1 MRKIIRSRIIYIQFF
16 CILMALAGSQNLWAD
31 STFSEIDLYD
41 FQKSISGVVTDKDTG
56 ETLPG
61 VSVSIKDTNT
71 GTITDLDGSFQLQVE
86 PDAVLVF
93 SYVGYIKQEVPVGNQ
108 TSFNIAME
116 TDIQSLEEVAIIGY
130 GKVKRSNLTGSVS
143 TVSSETLEK
152 TNKVDAVSSIQ
163 GQVAGVTV
171 QRTDNKPGGGGFN
184 IRVRGANT
192 INTGSGNGGYSPG
205 QNPLFVVD
213 GIFVDDISFLNPA
226 DIERM
231 DVLKDAAS
239 AAIYGSRGTNG
250 VVIIQTKKGKE
261 GKMTVRYNNYIGFK
275 EIYNLPPVFN
285 GKTYIPFLRDVV
297 VGNQF
302 ASNTDGNYS
311 QYSADAVNIENYLS
325 EEELQNIA
333 NGVST
338 DWVDLITRN
347 GFQQNHTLD
356 ISGGNENTVYA
367 AGLGYTEDKGTVYGE
382 DFKRYTLKGNIQS
395 DLTDWLTLGY
405 DNYITLATTNE
416 GSLEAFR
423 SAYRLKPIGRP
434 YDDNGDLLFLPTQKE
449 TQVSNPIFDTR
460 NWKLENKYINFI
472 GNISLSV
479 KPVEGLSITTKF
491 APNVKYTRVGEY
503 RGLYTKSAIGNQS
516 NTRAEVNNFL
526 DYSYTWDNIVDYSFE
541 IDKDNSLAATFVYSI
556 FSQENESYRIQVRNF
571 PYDNYLF
578 YNLSAGSNVNS
589 YGSGFSDQ
597 SLESY
602 TARVNYN
609 LMDRYIL
616 TLTGRYDGA
625 SILAKGN
632 KWAFFPSASFAYRVI
647 REDFMRDQK
656 VFSDLKLRLS
666 YGETGNNGA
675 GGGLGPLGSVALLG
689 SSYTNIGD
697 ASVPTLNVTNL
708 ANQDLSWERTSEINF
723 GLDFGF
729 LNNRLTGS
737 VDVYNRNIND
747 IIFFRPLPTVTGF
760 GGTFDNIGESRNR
773 GIEVALNAK
782 IIDNE
787 DFTWSTNLNFAS
799 NRNEI
804 VNLYGNS
811 DEIIFGAQGGTFIHR
826 VGEPTGSL
834 YGYKYDGI
842 WQLDEAAEAAT
853 YGQKPGQVRVVDVN
867 EDGQITEQGD
877 RVILGNPLPKW
888 TGGFTSTMNYK
899 NFDFSFFVYTSQGV
913 TISSNFHNSRAFS
926 YDGEP
931 ARLWNGYDTDY
942 WTPTNPTN
950 NWFQPGNGGPY
961 QQAIKNMDVSFV
973 KVGFMT
979 LGYSLPQETTQKL
992 GIQKLRLYTTVQ
1004 NPFTFSDYDGWD
1016 PENAGRNTYGAS
1028 FMARTYMAGIN
1039 FTF

>member
-1 MRKIIRSRIIYIQFF
+1 MVYD
-16 CILMALAGSQNLWAD
+16 AD
-31 STFSEIDLYD
+31 S
-41 FQKSISGVVTDKDTG
+41 G

-61 VSVSIKDTNT
+61 VTVNIKGSNT
-71 GTITDLDGSFQLQVE
+71 GTVTDLDGSFE
-86 PDAVLVF
+86 IKAESGSILVF
-93 SYVGYIKQEVPVGNQ
+93 SFVGYVSQEVIIKDQ
-108 TSFNIAME
+108 TSLSINME
-116 TDIQSLEEVAIIGY
+116 TDIASLEEVAIIGY

-152 TNKVDAVSSIQ
+152 TNKIDAVSSIQ

-171 QRTDNKPGGGGFN
+171 QRTDNKPGSGGFN

-192 INTGSGNGGYSPG
+192 INSGSGNGGYSPG

-261 GKMTVRYNNYIGFK
+261 GKMSIRYNNYVGFK
-275 EIYNLPPVFN
+275 EIYNLPPVFD
-285 GKTYIPFLRDVV
+285 GQSYIPFLRDVV

-302 ASNTDGNYS
+302 ASNKDGNFS
-311 QYSADAVNIENYLS
+311 QYSAAAVNIEDYLS

-356 ISGGNENTVYA
+356 LSGGNENTVYA
-367 AGLGYTEDKGTVYGE
+367 AGLGYTEDEGTTYGE

-395 DLTDWLTLGY
+395 DLTDWLTFGY

-423 SAYRLKPIGRP
+423 SAYRLKPIGRA
-434 YDDNGDLLFLPTQKE
+434 YDENGDLLFLPTQKE
-449 TQVSNPIFDTR
+449 TQVSNPIFDTK

-479 KPVEGLSITTKF
+479 KPLKGLSITTKF
-491 APNVKYTRVGEY
+491 APNVKYTRLGEY

-516 NTRAEVNNFL
+516 STRAQVDNFL
-526 DYSYTWDNIVDYSFE
+526 DYSYTWDNIIDYNKD
-541 IDKDNSLAATFVYSI
+541 IDSDNSIAATFIYSR
-556 FSQENESYRIQVRNF
+556 FLQENESYNIQIRNF
-571 PYDNYLF
+571 SSDNFLF
-578 YNLSAGSNVNS
+578 YNLGAGSNINS
-589 YGSGFSDQ
+589 YGSGFSKQ
-597 SLESY
+597 TLESY

-625 SILAKGN
+625 SVLSEDN
-632 KWAFFPSASFAYRVI
+632 KWAFFPSASLAYRVI
-647 REDFMRDQK
+647 RENFMNSQK

-666 YGETGNNGA
+666 YGQTGNNGI
-675 GGGLGPLGSVALLG
+675 GGGLNPLGTLSLLN
-689 SSYTNIGD
+689 SSYTNLGD
-697 ASVPTLNVTNL
+697 ASVPTLFVSGL
-708 ANQDLSWERTSEINF
+708 ANQDLSWERTSEVNV
-723 GLDFGF
+723 GVDFGF

-737 VDVYNRNIND
+737 VDIYNRNIRD
-747 IIFFRPLPTVTGF
+747 IIFFRPLPTATGF
-760 GGTFDNIGESRNR
+760 SGTFDNIGESRNR
-773 GIEVALNAK
+773 GIEIGLNAK
-782 IIDNE
+782 IIDN
-787 DFTWSTNLNFAS
+787 DNFKWNTNINFAS

-804 VNLYGNS
+804 VNLYNNS
-811 DEIIFGAQGGTFIHR
+811 NEIIFGAQGGTFIHR

-842 WQLDEAAEAAT
+842 WQLDQAEEAAT
-853 YGQKPGQVRVVDVN
+853 YGQKPGQVRVVDIN
-867 EDGQITEQGD
+867 GDGQITEQGD
-877 RVILGNPLPKW
+877 RTVLGNPLPKW

-899 NFDFSFFVYTSQGV
+899 DFDFSFFVYTSQGV
-913 TISSNFHNSRAFS
+913 TISSNFHNARAFS

-931 ARLWNGYDTDY
+931 ARLWNGYDTNY
-942 WTPTNPTN
+942 WTPDNPTN

-979 LGYSLPQETTQKL
+979 LGYSLPTTTTEKL
-992 GIQKLRLYTTVQ
+992 GIKRLRLYTTVQ
-1004 NPFTFSDYDGWD
+1004 NPFTFTDYDGWD
-1016 PENAGRNTYGAS
+1016 PENAGRNTYGAA
-1028 FMARTYMAGIN
+1028 FMSRTYMAGLN
-1039 FTF
+1039 FSF

>member
-1 MRKIIRSRIIYIQFF
+1 MRKLLQLRMLRPIFA
-16 CILMALAGSQNLWAD
+16 ILVLLGTEVSQANTYVKFY
-31 STFSEIDLYD
+31 SSYE
-41 FQKSISGVVTDKDTG
+41 QKSISGVVYDADSG

-61 VSVSIKDTNT
+61 VTVNIKGSNT
-71 GTITDLDGSFQLQVE
+71 GTVTDLDGSFE
-86 PDAVLVF
+86 IKAESGSILVF
-93 SYVGYIKQEVPVGNQ
+93 SFVGYASQEVIIKDQ
-108 TSFNIAME
+108 TSLSINME
-116 TDIQSLEEVAIIGY
+116 TDIASLEEVAIIGY

-152 TNKVDAVSSIQ
+152 TNKIDAVSSIQ

-171 QRTDNKPGGGGFN
+171 QRTDNKPGSGGFN

-192 INTGSGNGGYSPG
+192 INSGSGNGGYSPG

-261 GKMTVRYNNYIGFK
+261 GKMSIRYNNYVGFK
-275 EIYNLPPVFN
+275 EIYNLPPVFD
-285 GKTYIPFLRDVV
+285 GQSYIPFLRDVV

-302 ASNTDGNYS
+302 ASNKDGNFS
-311 QYSADAVNIENYLS
+311 QYSAAAVNIEDYLS

-356 ISGGNENTVYA
+356 LSGGNENTVYA
-367 AGLGYTEDKGTVYGE
+367 AGLGYTEDEGTTYGE

-395 DLTDWLTLGY
+395 DLTDWLTFGY

-423 SAYRLKPIGRP
+423 SAYRLKPIGRA
-434 YDDNGDLLFLPTQKE
+434 YDENGDLLFLPTQKE
-449 TQVSNPIFDTR
+449 TQVSNPIFDTK

-472 GNISLSV
+472 GNISLSI
-479 KPVEGLSITTKF
+479 KPLKGLSITTKF
-491 APNVKYTRVGEY
+491 APNVKYTRLGEY

-516 NTRAEVNNFL
+516 STRAQVDNFL
-526 DYSYTWDNIVDYSFE
+526 DYSYTWDNIIDYNKD
-541 IDKDNSLAATFVYSI
+541 IDSDNSIAATFIYSR
-556 FSQENESYRIQVRNF
+556 FLQENESYNIQIRNF
-571 PYDNYLF
+571 SSDNFLF
-578 YNLSAGSNVNS
+578 YNLGAGSNINS
-589 YGSGFSDQ
+589 YGSGFSKQ
-597 SLESY
+597 TLESY

-625 SILAKGN
+625 SVLSEDN
-632 KWAFFPSASFAYRVI
+632 KWAFFPSASLAYRVI
-647 REDFMRDQK
+647 RENFMNSQK

-666 YGETGNNGA
+666 YGQTGNNGI
-675 GGGLGPLGSVALLG
+675 GGGLNPLGTLSLLN
-689 SSYTNIGD
+689 SSYTNLGD
-697 ASVPTLNVTNL
+697 ASVPTLFVSGL
-708 ANQDLSWERTSEINF
+708 ANQDLSWERTSEVNV
-723 GLDFGF
+723 GVDFGF

-737 VDVYNRNIND
+737 VDIYNRNIRD
-747 IIFFRPLPTVTGF
+747 IIFFRPLPTATGF
-760 GGTFDNIGESRNR
+760 SGTFDNIGESRNR
-773 GIEVALNAK
+773 GIEIGLNAK
-782 IIDNE
+782 IIDN
-787 DFTWSTNLNFAS
+787 DNFKWNTNINFAS

-804 VNLYGNS
+804 VNLYNNS
-811 DEIIFGAQGGTFIHR
+811 NEIIFGAQGGTFIHR

-842 WQLDEAAEAAT
+842 WQLDQAEEAAT
-853 YGQKPGQVRVVDVN
+853 YGQKPGQVRVVDIN
-867 EDGQITEQGD
+867 GDGQITEQGD
-877 RVILGNPLPKW
+877 RTVLGNPLPKW

-899 NFDFSFFVYTSQGV
+899 DFDFSFFVYTSQGV
-913 TISSNFHNSRAFS
+913 TISSNFHNARAFS

-931 ARLWNGYDTDY
+931 ARLWNGYDTNY
-942 WTPTNPTN
+942 WTPDNPTN

-979 LGYSLPQETTQKL
+979 LGYSLPTTTTEKL
-992 GIQKLRLYTTVQ
+992 GIKRLRLYTTVQ
-1004 NPFTFSDYDGWD
+1004 NPFTFTDYDGWD
-1016 PENAGRNTYGAS
+1016 PENAGRNTYGAA
-1028 FMARTYMAGIN
+1028 FMSRTYMAGLN
-1039 FTF
+1039 FSF

>member
-1 MRKIIRSRIIYIQFF
+1 MRKLLQLRMLRPIFA
-16 CILMALAGSQNLWAD
+16 ILVLLGTEVSQANTYVKFY
-31 STFSEIDLYD
+31 SSYE
-41 FQKSISGVVTDKDTG
+41 QKSISGVVYDADSG

-61 VSVSIKDTNT
+61 VTVNIKGSNT
-71 GTITDLDGSFQLQVE
+71 GTVTDLDGSFE
-86 PDAVLVF
+86 IKAESGSILVF
-93 SYVGYIKQEVPVGNQ
+93 SFVGYVSQEVIIKDQ
-108 TSFNIAME
+108 TSLSINME
-116 TDIQSLEEVAIIGY
+116 TDIASLEEVAIIGY

-152 TNKVDAVSSIQ
+152 TNKIDAVSSIQ

-171 QRTDNKPGGGGFN
+171 QRTDNKPGSGGFN

-192 INTGSGNGGYSPG
+192 INSGSGNGGYSPG

-261 GKMTVRYNNYIGFK
+261 GKMSIRYNNYVGFK
-275 EIYNLPPVFN
+275 EIYNLPPVFD
-285 GKTYIPFLRDVV
+285 GQSYIPFLRDVV

-302 ASNTDGNYS
+302 ASNKDGNFS
-311 QYSADAVNIENYLS
+311 QYSAAAVNIEDYLS

-356 ISGGNENTVYA
+356 LSGGNENTVYA
-367 AGLGYTEDKGTVYGE
+367 AGLGYTEDEGTTYGE

-395 DLTDWLTLGY
+395 DLTDWLTFGY

-423 SAYRLKPIGRP
+423 SAYRLKPIGRA
-434 YDDNGDLLFLPTQKE
+434 YDENGDLLFLPTQKE
-449 TQVSNPIFDTR
+449 TQVSNPIFDTK

-472 GNISLSV
+472 GNISLSI
-479 KPVEGLSITTKF
+479 KPLKGLSITTKF
-491 APNVKYTRVGEY
+491 APNVKYTRLGEY

-516 NTRAEVNNFL
+516 STRAQVDNFL
-526 DYSYTWDNIVDYSFE
+526 DYSYTWDNIIDYNKD
-541 IDKDNSLAATFVYSI
+541 IDSDNSIAATLIYSR
-556 FSQENESYRIQVRNF
+556 FLQENESYNIQIRNF
-571 PYDNYLF
+571 SSDNFLF
-578 YNLSAGSNVNS
+578 YNLGAGSNINS
-589 YGSGFSDQ
+589 YGSGFSKQ
-597 SLESY
+597 TLESY

-625 SILAKGN
+625 SVLSEDN
-632 KWAFFPSASFAYRVI
+632 KWAFFPSASLAYRVI
-647 REDFMRDQK
+647 RENFMNSQK

-666 YGETGNNGA
+666 YGQTGNNGI
-675 GGGLGPLGSVALLG
+675 GGGLNPLGTLSLLN
-689 SSYTNIGD
+689 SSYTNLGD
-697 ASVPTLNVTNL
+697 ASVPTLFVSGL
-708 ANQDLSWERTSEINF
+708 ANQDLSWERTSEVNV
-723 GLDFGF
+723 GVDFGF

-737 VDVYNRNIND
+737 VDIYNRNIRD
-747 IIFFRPLPTVTGF
+747 IIFFRPLPTATGF
-760 GGTFDNIGESRNR
+760 SGTFDNIGESRNR
-773 GIEVALNAK
+773 GIEIGLNAK
-782 IIDNE
+782 IIDN
-787 DFTWSTNLNFAS
+787 DNFKWNTNINFAS

-804 VNLYGNS
+804 VNLYNNS
-811 DEIIFGAQGGTFIHR
+811 NEIIFGAQGGTFIHR

-842 WQLDEAAEAAT
+842 WQLDQAEEAAT
-853 YGQKPGQVRVVDVN
+853 YGQKPGQVRVVDIN
-867 EDGQITEQGD
+867 GDGQITEQGD
-877 RVILGNPLPKW
+877 RTVLGNPLPKW

-899 NFDFSFFVYTSQGV
+899 DFDFSFFVYTSQGV
-913 TISSNFHNSRAFS
+913 TISSNFHNARAFS

-931 ARLWNGYDTDY
+931 ARLWNGYDTNY
-942 WTPTNPTN
+942 WTPDNPTN

-979 LGYSLPQETTQKL
+979 LGYSLPTTTTEKL
-992 GIQKLRLYTTVQ
+992 GIKRLRLYTTVQ
-1004 NPFTFSDYDGWD
+1004 NPFTFTDYDGWD
-1016 PENAGRNTYGAS
+1016 PENAGRNTYGAA
-1028 FMARTYMAGIN
+1028 FMSRTYMAGLN
-1039 FTF
+1039 FSF

>member
-1 MRKIIRSRIIYIQFF
+1 MRTFLQLRMLKKITLVTLALLSTTTI
-16 CILMALAGSQNLWAD
+16 MAAPLFAEIS
-31 STFSEIDLYD
+31 FSYE
-41 FQKSISGVVTDKDTG
+41 QKTISGVVYDTQSG

-61 VSVSIKDTNT
+61 VSVSIKGANT

-86 PDAVLVF
+86 PGAVLVF
-93 SYVGYIKQEVPVGNQ
+93 SYVGYLTQEVPVQNQ
-108 TSFNIAME
+108 TSLTVNLE

-143 TVSSETLEK
+143 TVSAETLEQ

-261 GKMTVRYNNYIGFK
+261 GKMTVRYNNYVGFK

-285 GKTYIPFLRDVV
+285 GKSYIPFLRDVV

-302 ASNTDGNYS
+302 ASNKDGNYG
-311 QYSADAVNIENYLS
+311 QYSAAAVNINDYLS
-325 EEELQNIA
+325 DEELQNIA

-367 AGLGYTEDKGTVYGE
+367 AGLGYTQDQGTVYGE
-382 DFKRYTLKGNIQS
+382 DFNRYTLKGNIQS
-395 DLTDWLTLGY
+395 DLTDWLTFGY
-405 DNYITLATTNE
+405 DNYITLAKTNE

-423 SAYRLKPIGRP
+423 SAYRLKPIGRA

-449 TQVSNPIFDTR
+449 TQLSNPIFDTQ

-479 KPVEGLSITTKF
+479 KPLEGLSITTKF
-491 APNVKYTRVGEY
+491 APNIKYTRVGEY

-526 DYSYTWDNIVDYSFE
+526 DYSYTWDNIVDYSLD
-541 IDKDNSLAATFVYSI
+541 INNDNSLAATLVYSR
-556 FSQENESYRIQVRNF
+556 FLQDNESYGIQVRNF
-571 PYDNYLF
+571 TSDNFLF
-578 YNLSAGSNVNS
+578 YNLGAGSNVNS
-589 YGSGFSDQ
+589 YGSGFKRQ
-597 SLESY
+597 TLESY
-602 TARVNYN
+602 TARINYN

-625 SILAKGN
+625 SVLSDDN

-647 REDFMRDQK
+647 REDFMRNQK

-666 YGETGNNGA
+666 YGQTGNNGI
-675 GGGLGPLGSVALLG
+675 GGGLNPLGTLSLLE

-697 ASVPTLNVTNL
+697 ASVSTLFVNGL
-708 ANQDLSWERTSEINF
+708 ANQDLTWERTSEVNVGF
-723 GLDFGF
+723 DFGF

-737 VDVYNRNIND
+737 VDVYNRNIKD
-747 IIFFRPLPTVTGF
+747 IIFFRPLPTATGF

-773 GIEVALNAK
+773 GIEVGLNAK

-834 YGYKYDGI
+834 YGFKYDGI
-842 WQLDEAAEAAT
+842 WQLDQAAEAESF
-853 YGQKPGQVRVVDVN
+853 GQKPGQVRVVDVN
-867 EDGQITEQGD
+867 GDGQITEQGD
-877 RVILGNPLPKW
+877 RVVLGNPLPKW

-913 TISSNFHNSRAFS
+913 TISSNFHNARAFS

-931 ARLWNGYDTDY
+931 ARLWNGYDTNY
-942 WTPTNPTN
+942 WTPENPTN

-961 QQAIKNMDVSFV
+961 QGAIKNMDVSFV

-979 LGYSLPQETTQKL
+979 LGYALPQETIQKL

>member
-1 MRKIIRSRIIYIQFF
+1 MRTLLQLRMLKQITLVVLALLGTTTI
-16 CILMALAGSQNLWAD
+16 MASPALGEVFDN
-31 STFSEIDLYD
+31 YD
-41 FQKSISGVVTDKDTG
+41 QKTISGVVYDTESG

-61 VSVSIKDTNT
+61 VSVSIKGTTT
-71 GTITDLDGSFQLQVE
+71 GTITDFDGSFQLQVE
-86 PDAVLVF
+86 PGAVLVF
-93 SYVGYIKQEVPVGNQ
+93 SYVGYMKQEVPVGDQ
-108 TSFNIAME
+108 TSLTVNME
-116 TDIQSLEEVAIIGY
+116 TDVQSLEEVAIIGY

-143 TVSSETLEK
+143 TVSSEVLEQ

-171 QRTDNKPGGGGFN
+171 QRTDNKPGAGGFN

-192 INTGSGNGGYSPG
+192 INTGAGNGGYSPG

-261 GKMTVRYNNYIGFK
+261 GKVTVRYNNYIGFK

-285 GKTYIPFLRDVV
+285 GQTYIPFLRDVV

-302 ASNTDGNYS
+302 ASNQDGNFG
-311 QYSADAVNIENYLS
+311 QYSAEAVNINDYLS
-325 EEELQNIA
+325 EEERENIA

-356 ISGGNENTVYA
+356 ISGGNDKTVYA
-367 AGLGYTEDKGTVYGE
+367 AGLGYTEDQGTIYGE
-382 DFKRYTLKGNIQS
+382 DFNRYTLKGNIQS
-395 DLTDWLTLGY
+395 DLTDWLTFGY
-405 DNYITLATTNE
+405 DNYVTLATTNE

-423 SAYRLKPIGRP
+423 SAYRLKPIGRA

-449 TQVSNPIFDTR
+449 TQISNPIFDTQ

-503 RGLYTKSAIGNQS
+503 RGLLTKSTIGNQS

-526 DYSYTWDNIVDYSFE
+526 DYSYTWDNIVDYSLD
-541 IDKDNSLAATFVYSI
+541 INKDNSLAATLVYSR
-556 FSQENESYRIQVRNF
+556 FLQDNESYRIQVRNF
-571 PYDNYLF
+571 TTDNFLF
-578 YNLSAGSNVNS
+578 YNLGAGSNINS
-589 YGSGFSDQ
+589 YGSGFRRQ
-597 SLESY
+597 TLESY
-602 TARVNYN
+602 TARLNYN

-625 SILAKGN
+625 SVLSDDN

-647 REDFMRDQK
+647 REDFMRNQK

-666 YGETGNNGA
+666 YGQTGNNGI
-675 GGGLGPLGSVALLG
+675 GGGLNPLGTLSLLE

-697 ASVPTLNVTNL
+697 ASVPTLYVNGL
-708 ANQDLSWERTSEINF
+708 ANQDLSWERTSEVNF

-737 VDVYNRNIND
+737 VDIYNRDIKD
-747 IIFFRPLPTVTGF
+747 IIFYRPLPNVTGF

-773 GIEVALNAK
+773 GIEVGLNAK
-782 IIDNE
+782 IFDGE

-834 YGYKYDGI
+834 YGFKFDGI

-867 EDGQITEQGD
+867 GDGQITEQGD

-913 TISSNFHNSRAFS
+913 TISSNFHNARAFS

-931 ARLWNGYDTDY
+931 ARLWNGYDTNY

-961 QQAIKNMDVSFV
+961 QGAIKNMDVSFV

-979 LGYSLPQETTQKL
+979 LGYALPQETIRKF

-1004 NPFTFSDYDGWD
+1004 NPFTFSEYDGWD

>member
-1 MRKIIRSRIIYIQFF
+1 M
-16 CILMALAGSQNLWAD
+16 
-31 STFSEIDLYD
+31 
-41 FQKSISGVVTDKDTG
+41 SGVVYDADSG

-61 VSVSIKDTNT
+61 VTVNIKGSNT
-71 GTITDLDGSFQLQVE
+71 GTVTDLDGSFE
-86 PDAVLVF
+86 IKAESGSILVF
-93 SYVGYIKQEVPVGNQ
+93 SFVGYVSQEVIIKDQ
-108 TSFNIAME
+108 TSLSINME
-116 TDIQSLEEVAIIGY
+116 TDIASLEEVAIIGY

-152 TNKVDAVSSIQ
+152 TNKIDAVSSIQ

-171 QRTDNKPGGGGFN
+171 QRTDNKPGSGGFN

-192 INTGSGNGGYSPG
+192 INSGSGNGGYSPG

-261 GKMTVRYNNYIGFK
+261 GKMSIRYNNYVGFK
-275 EIYNLPPVFN
+275 EIYNLPPVFD
-285 GKTYIPFLRDVV
+285 GQSYIPFLRDVV

-302 ASNTDGNYS
+302 ASNKDGNFS
-311 QYSADAVNIENYLS
+311 QYSAAAVNIEDYLS

-356 ISGGNENTVYA
+356 LSGGNENTVYA
-367 AGLGYTEDKGTVYGE
+367 AGLGYTEDEGTTYGE

-395 DLTDWLTLGY
+395 DLTDWLTFGY

-423 SAYRLKPIGRP
+423 SAYRLKPIGRA
-434 YDDNGDLLFLPTQKE
+434 YDENGDLLFLPTQKE
-449 TQVSNPIFDTR
+449 TQVSNPIFDTK

-472 GNISLSV
+472 GNISLSI
-479 KPVEGLSITTKF
+479 KPLKGLSITTKF
-491 APNVKYTRVGEY
+491 APNVKYTRLGEY

-516 NTRAEVNNFL
+516 STRAQVDNFL
-526 DYSYTWDNIVDYSFE
+526 DYSYTWDNIIDYNKD
-541 IDKDNSLAATFVYSI
+541 IDSDNSIAATLIYSR
-556 FSQENESYRIQVRNF
+556 FLQENESYNIQIRNF
-571 PYDNYLF
+571 SSDNFLF
-578 YNLSAGSNVNS
+578 YNLGAGSNINS
-589 YGSGFSDQ
+589 YGSGFSKQ
-597 SLESY
+597 TLESY

-625 SILAKGN
+625 SVLSEDN
-632 KWAFFPSASFAYRVI
+632 KWAFFPSASLAYRVI
-647 REDFMRDQK
+647 RENFMNSQK

-666 YGETGNNGA
+666 YGQTGNNGI
-675 GGGLGPLGSVALLG
+675 GGGLNPLGTLSLLN
-689 SSYTNIGD
+689 SSYTNLGD
-697 ASVPTLNVTNL
+697 ASVPTLFVSGL
-708 ANQDLSWERTSEINF
+708 ANQDLSWERTSEVNV
-723 GLDFGF
+723 GVDFGF

-737 VDVYNRNIND
+737 VDIYNRNIRD
-747 IIFFRPLPTVTGF
+747 IIFFRPLPTATGF
-760 GGTFDNIGESRNR
+760 SGTFDNIGESRNR
-773 GIEVALNAK
+773 GIEIGLNAK
-782 IIDNE
+782 IIDN
-787 DFTWSTNLNFAS
+787 DNFKWNTNINFAS

-804 VNLYGNS
+804 VNLYNNS
-811 DEIIFGAQGGTFIHR
+811 NEIIFGAQGGTFIHR

-842 WQLDEAAEAAT
+842 WQLDQAEEAAT
-853 YGQKPGQVRVVDVN
+853 YGQKPGQVRVVDIN
-867 EDGQITEQGD
+867 GDGQITEQGD
-877 RVILGNPLPKW
+877 RTVLGNPLPKW

-899 NFDFSFFVYTSQGV
+899 DFDFSFFVYTSQGV
-913 TISSNFHNSRAFS
+913 TISSNFHNARAFS

-931 ARLWNGYDTDY
+931 ARLWNGYDTNY
-942 WTPTNPTN
+942 WTPDNPTN

-979 LGYSLPQETTQKL
+979 LGYSLPTTTTEKL
-992 GIQKLRLYTTVQ
+992 GIKRLRLYTTVQ
-1004 NPFTFSDYDGWD
+1004 NPFTFTDYDGWD
-1016 PENAGRNTYGAS
+1016 PENAGRNTYGAA
-1028 FMARTYMAGIN
+1028 FMSRTYMAGLN
-1039 FTF
+1039 FSF

>member
-1 MRKIIRSRIIYIQFF
+1 MTVNIK
-16 CILMALAGSQNLWAD
+16 GS
-31 STFSEIDLYD
+31 
-41 FQKSISGVVTDKDTG
+41 
-56 ETLPG
+56 
-61 VSVSIKDTNT
+61 NT
-71 GTITDLDGSFQLQVE
+71 GTVTDLDGSFE
-86 PDAVLVF
+86 IKAESGSILVF
-93 SYVGYIKQEVPVGNQ
+93 SFVGYVSQEVIIKDQ
-108 TSFNIAME
+108 TSLSINME
-116 TDIQSLEEVAIIGY
+116 TDIASLEEVAIIGY

-152 TNKVDAVSSIQ
+152 TNKIDAVSSIQ

-171 QRTDNKPGGGGFN
+171 QRTDNKPGSGGFN

-192 INTGSGNGGYSPG
+192 INSGSGNGGYSPG

-261 GKMTVRYNNYIGFK
+261 GKMSIRYNNYVGFK
-275 EIYNLPPVFN
+275 EIYNLPPVFD
-285 GKTYIPFLRDVV
+285 GQSYIPFLRDVV

-302 ASNTDGNYS
+302 ASNKDGNFS
-311 QYSADAVNIENYLS
+311 QYSAAAVNIEDYLS

-356 ISGGNENTVYA
+356 LSGGNENTVYA
-367 AGLGYTEDKGTVYGE
+367 AGLGYTEDEGTTYGE

-395 DLTDWLTLGY
+395 DLTDWLTFGY

-423 SAYRLKPIGRP
+423 SAYRLKPIGRA
-434 YDDNGDLLFLPTQKE
+434 YDENGDLLFLPTQKE
-449 TQVSNPIFDTR
+449 TQVSNPIFDTK

-472 GNISLSV
+472 GNISLSI
-479 KPVEGLSITTKF
+479 KPLKGLSITTKF
-491 APNVKYTRVGEY
+491 APNVKYTRLGEY

-516 NTRAEVNNFL
+516 STRAQVDNFL
-526 DYSYTWDNIVDYSFE
+526 DYSYTWDNIIDYNKD
-541 IDKDNSLAATFVYSI
+541 IDSDNSIAATFIYSR
-556 FSQENESYRIQVRNF
+556 FLQENESYNIQIRNF
-571 PYDNYLF
+571 SSDNFLF
-578 YNLSAGSNVNS
+578 YNLGAGSNINS
-589 YGSGFSDQ
+589 YGSGFSKQ
-597 SLESY
+597 TLESY

-625 SILAKGN
+625 SVLSEDN
-632 KWAFFPSASFAYRVI
+632 KWAFFPSASLAYRVI
-647 REDFMRDQK
+647 RENFMNSQK

-666 YGETGNNGA
+666 YGQTGNNGI
-675 GGGLGPLGSVALLG
+675 GGGLNPLGTLSLLN
-689 SSYTNIGD
+689 SSYTNLGD
-697 ASVPTLNVTNL
+697 ASVPTLFVSGL
-708 ANQDLSWERTSEINF
+708 ANQDLSWERTSEVNV
-723 GLDFGF
+723 GVDFGF

-737 VDVYNRNIND
+737 VDIYNRNIRD
-747 IIFFRPLPTVTGF
+747 IIFFRPLPTATGF
-760 GGTFDNIGESRNR
+760 SGTFDNIGESRNR
-773 GIEVALNAK
+773 GIEIGLNAK
-782 IIDNE
+782 IIDN
-787 DFTWSTNLNFAS
+787 DNFKWNTNINFAS

-804 VNLYGNS
+804 VNLYNNS
-811 DEIIFGAQGGTFIHR
+811 NEIIFGAQGGTFIHR

-842 WQLDEAAEAAT
+842 WQLDQAEEAAT
-853 YGQKPGQVRVVDVN
+853 YGQKPGQVRVVDIN
-867 EDGQITEQGD
+867 GDGQITEQGD
-877 RVILGNPLPKW
+877 RTVLGNPLPKW

-899 NFDFSFFVYTSQGV
+899 DFDFSFFVYTSQGV
-913 TISSNFHNSRAFS
+913 TISSNFHNARAFS

-931 ARLWNGYDTDY
+931 ARLWNGYDTNY
-942 WTPTNPTN
+942 WTPDNPTN

-979 LGYSLPQETTQKL
+979 LGYSLPTTTTEKL
-992 GIQKLRLYTTVQ
+992 GIKRLRLYTTVQ
-1004 NPFTFSDYDGWD
+1004 NPFTFTDYDGWD
-1016 PENAGRNTYGAS
+1016 PENAGRNTYGAA
-1028 FMARTYMAGIN
+1028 FMSRTYMAGLN
-1039 FTF
+1039 FSF

>member
-1 MRKIIRSRIIYIQFF
+1 MRKLLQLRMLRPIFA
-16 CILMALAGSQNLWAD
+16 ILVLLGTEVSQANTYVKFY
-31 STFSEIDLYD
+31 SSYE
-41 FQKSISGVVTDKDTG
+41 QKSISGVVYDADSG

-61 VSVSIKDTNT
+61 VTVNIKGSNT
-71 GTITDLDGSFQLQVE
+71 GTVTDLDGSFE
-86 PDAVLVF
+86 IKAESGSILVF
-93 SYVGYIKQEVPVGNQ
+93 SFVGYVSQEVIIKDQ
-108 TSFNIAME
+108 TSLSINME
-116 TDIQSLEEVAIIGY
+116 TDIASLEEVAIIGY

-152 TNKVDAVSSIQ
+152 TNKIDAVSSIQ

-171 QRTDNKPGGGGFN
+171 QRTDNKPGSGGFN

-192 INTGSGNGGYSPG
+192 INSGSGNGGYSPG

-261 GKMTVRYNNYIGFK
+261 GKMSIRYNNYVGFK
-275 EIYNLPPVFN
+275 EIYNLPPVFD
-285 GKTYIPFLRDVV
+285 GQSYIPFLRDVV

-302 ASNTDGNYS
+302 ASNKDGNFS
-311 QYSADAVNIENYLS
+311 QYSAAAVNIEDYLS

-356 ISGGNENTVYA
+356 LSGGNENTVYA
-367 AGLGYTEDKGTVYGE
+367 AGLGYTEDEGTTYGE

-395 DLTDWLTLGY
+395 DLTDWLTFGY

-423 SAYRLKPIGRP
+423 SAYRLKPIGRA
-434 YDDNGDLLFLPTQKE
+434 YDENGDLLFLPTQKE
-449 TQVSNPIFDTR
+449 TQVSNPIFDTK

-472 GNISLSV
+472 GNISLSI
-479 KPVEGLSITTKF
+479 KPLKGLSITTKF
-491 APNVKYTRVGEY
+491 APNVKYTRLGEY

-516 NTRAEVNNFL
+516 STRAQVDNFL
-526 DYSYTWDNIVDYSFE
+526 DYSYTWDNIIDYNKD
-541 IDKDNSLAATFVYSI
+541 IDSDNRIAATFIYSR
-556 FSQENESYRIQVRNF
+556 FLQENESYNIQIRNF
-571 PYDNYLF
+571 SSDNFLF
-578 YNLSAGSNVNS
+578 YNLGAGSNINS
-589 YGSGFSDQ
+589 YGSGFSKQ
-597 SLESY
+597 TLESY

-625 SILAKGN
+625 SVLSEDN
-632 KWAFFPSASFAYRVI
+632 KWAFFPSASLAYRVI
-647 REDFMRDQK
+647 RENFMNSQK

-666 YGETGNNGA
+666 YGQTGNNGI
-675 GGGLGPLGSVALLG
+675 GGGLNPLGTLSLLN
-689 SSYTNIGD
+689 SSYTNLGD
-697 ASVPTLNVTNL
+697 ASVPTLFVSGL
-708 ANQDLSWERTSEINF
+708 ANQDLSWERTSEVNV
-723 GLDFGF
+723 GVDFGF

-737 VDVYNRNIND
+737 VDIYNRNIRD
-747 IIFFRPLPTVTGF
+747 IIFFRPLPTATGF
-760 GGTFDNIGESRNR
+760 SGTFDNIGESRNR
-773 GIEVALNAK
+773 GIEIGLNAK
-782 IIDNE
+782 IIDN
-787 DFTWSTNLNFAS
+787 DNFKWNTNINFAS

-804 VNLYGNS
+804 VNLYNNS
-811 DEIIFGAQGGTFIHR
+811 NEIIFGAQGGTFIHR

-842 WQLDEAAEAAT
+842 WQLDQAEEAAT
-853 YGQKPGQVRVVDVN
+853 YGQKPGQVRVVDIN
-867 EDGQITEQGD
+867 GDGQITEQGD
-877 RVILGNPLPKW
+877 RTVLGNPLPKW

-899 NFDFSFFVYTSQGV
+899 DFDFSFFVYTSQGV
-913 TISSNFHNSRAFS
+913 TISSNFHNARAFS

-931 ARLWNGYDTDY
+931 ARLWNGYDTNY
-942 WTPTNPTN
+942 WTPDNPTN

-979 LGYSLPQETTQKL
+979 LGYSLPTTTTEKL
-992 GIQKLRLYTTVQ
+992 GIKRLRLYTTVQ
-1004 NPFTFSDYDGWD
+1004 NPFTFTDYDGWD
-1016 PENAGRNTYGAS
+1016 PENAGRNTYGAA
-1028 FMARTYMAGIN
+1028 FMSRTYMAGLN
-1039 FTF
+1039 FSF

>member
-1 MRKIIRSRIIYIQFF
+1 MRKLLQLRMLRPIFA
-16 CILMALAGSQNLWAD
+16 ILVLLGTEVSQANTYVKFY
-31 STFSEIDLYD
+31 SSYE
-41 FQKSISGVVTDKDTG
+41 QKSISGVVYDADSG

-61 VSVSIKDTNT
+61 VTVNIKGSNT
-71 GTITDLDGSFQLQVE
+71 GTVTDLDGSFE
-86 PDAVLVF
+86 IKAESGSILVF
-93 SYVGYIKQEVPVGNQ
+93 SFVGYVSQEVIIKDQ
-108 TSFNIAME
+108 TSLSINME
-116 TDIQSLEEVAIIGY
+116 TDIASLEEVAIIGY

-152 TNKVDAVSSIQ
+152 TNKIDAVSSIQ

-171 QRTDNKPGGGGFN
+171 QRTDNKPGSGGFN

-192 INTGSGNGGYSPG
+192 INSGSGNGGYSPG

-261 GKMTVRYNNYIGFK
+261 GKMSIRYNNYVGFK
-275 EIYNLPPVFN
+275 EIYNLPPVFD
-285 GKTYIPFLRDVV
+285 GQSYIPFLRDVV

-302 ASNTDGNYS
+302 ASNKDGNFS
-311 QYSADAVNIENYLS
+311 QYSAAAVNIEDYLS
-325 EEELQNIA
+325 EEEMQNIA

-356 ISGGNENTVYA
+356 LSGGNENTVYA
-367 AGLGYTEDKGTVYGE
+367 AGLGYTEDEGTTYGE

-395 DLTDWLTLGY
+395 DLTDWLTFGY

-423 SAYRLKPIGRP
+423 SAYRLKPIGRA
-434 YDDNGDLLFLPTQKE
+434 YDENGDLLFLPTQKE
-449 TQVSNPIFDTR
+449 TQVSNPIFDTK

-472 GNISLSV
+472 GNISLSI
-479 KPVEGLSITTKF
+479 KPLKGLSITTKF
-491 APNVKYTRVGEY
+491 APNVKYTRLGEY

-516 NTRAEVNNFL
+516 STRAQVDNFL
-526 DYSYTWDNIVDYSFE
+526 DYSYTWDNIIDYNKD
-541 IDKDNSLAATFVYSI
+541 IDSDNSIAATFIYSR
-556 FSQENESYRIQVRNF
+556 FLQENESYNIQIRNF
-571 PYDNYLF
+571 SSDNFLF
-578 YNLSAGSNVNS
+578 YNLGAGSNINS
-589 YGSGFSDQ
+589 YGSGFSKQ
-597 SLESY
+597 TLESY

-625 SILAKGN
+625 SVLSEDN
-632 KWAFFPSASFAYRVI
+632 KWAFFPSASLAYRVI
-647 REDFMRDQK
+647 RENFMNSQK

-666 YGETGNNGA
+666 YGQTGNNGI
-675 GGGLGPLGSVALLG
+675 GGGLNPLGTLSLLN
-689 SSYTNIGD
+689 SSYTNLGD
-697 ASVPTLNVTNL
+697 ASVPTLFVSGL
-708 ANQDLSWERTSEINF
+708 ANQDLSWERTSEVNV
-723 GLDFGF
+723 GVDFGF

-737 VDVYNRNIND
+737 VDIYNRNIRD
-747 IIFFRPLPTVTGF
+747 IIFFRPLPTATGF
-760 GGTFDNIGESRNR
+760 SGTFDNIGESRNR
-773 GIEVALNAK
+773 GIEIGLNAK
-782 IIDNE
+782 IIDN
-787 DFTWSTNLNFAS
+787 DNFKWNTNINFAS

-804 VNLYGNS
+804 VNLYNNS
-811 DEIIFGAQGGTFIHR
+811 NEIIFGAQGGTFIHR

-842 WQLDEAAEAAT
+842 WQLDQAKEAAT
-853 YGQKPGQVRVVDVN
+853 YGQKPGQVRVVDIN
-867 EDGQITEQGD
+867 GDGQITEQGD
-877 RVILGNPLPKW
+877 RTVLGNPLPKW

-899 NFDFSFFVYTSQGV
+899 DFDFSFFVYTSQGV
-913 TISSNFHNSRAFS
+913 TISSNFHNARAFS

-931 ARLWNGYDTDY
+931 ARLWNGYDTNY
-942 WTPTNPTN
+942 WTPDNPTN

-979 LGYSLPQETTQKL
+979 LGYSLPTTTTEKL
-992 GIQKLRLYTTVQ
+992 GIKRLRLYTTVQ
-1004 NPFTFSDYDGWD
+1004 NPFTFTDYDGWD
-1016 PENAGRNTYGAS
+1016 PENAGRNTYGAA
-1028 FMARTYMAGIN
+1028 FMSRTYMAGLN
-1039 FTF
+1039 FSF

>member
-1 MRKIIRSRIIYIQFF
+1 MRKLLQLRMLRPIFA
-16 CILMALAGSQNLWAD
+16 ILVLLGTEVSQANTYVKFY
-31 STFSEIDLYD
+31 SSYE
-41 FQKSISGVVTDKDTG
+41 QKSISGVVYDADSG

-61 VSVSIKDTNT
+61 VTVNIKGSNT
-71 GTITDLDGSFQLQVE
+71 GTVTDLDGSFE
-86 PDAVLVF
+86 IKAESGSILVF
-93 SYVGYIKQEVPVGNQ
+93 SFVGYVSQEVIIKDQ
-108 TSFNIAME
+108 TSLSINME
-116 TDIQSLEEVAIIGY
+116 TDIASLEEVAIIGY

-152 TNKVDAVSSIQ
+152 TNKIDAVSSIQ

-171 QRTDNKPGGGGFN
+171 QRTDNKPGSGGFN

-192 INTGSGNGGYSPG
+192 INSGSGNGGYSPG

-261 GKMTVRYNNYIGFK
+261 GKMSIRYNNYVGFK
-275 EIYNLPPVFN
+275 EIYNLPPVFD
-285 GKTYIPFLRDVV
+285 GQSYIPFLRDVV

-302 ASNTDGNYS
+302 ASNKDGNFS
-311 QYSADAVNIENYLS
+311 QYSAAAVNIEDYLS

-356 ISGGNENTVYA
+356 LSGGNENTVYA
-367 AGLGYTEDKGTVYGE
+367 AGLGYTEDEGTTYGE

-395 DLTDWLTLGY
+395 DLTDWLTFGY

-423 SAYRLKPIGRP
+423 SAYRLKPIGRA
-434 YDDNGDLLFLPTQKE
+434 YDENGDLLFLPTQKE
-449 TQVSNPIFDTR
+449 TQVSNPIFDTK

-479 KPVEGLSITTKF
+479 KPLKGLSITTKF
-491 APNVKYTRVGEY
+491 APNVKYSRLGEY

-516 NTRAEVNNFL
+516 STRAQVDNFL
-526 DYSYTWDNIVDYSFE
+526 DYSYTWDNIIDYNKD
-541 IDKDNSLAATFVYSI
+541 IDSDNSIAATFIYSR
-556 FSQENESYRIQVRNF
+556 FLQENESYNIQIRNF
-571 PYDNYLF
+571 SSDNFLF
-578 YNLSAGSNVNS
+578 YNLGAGSNINS
-589 YGSGFSDQ
+589 YGSGFSKQ
-597 SLESY
+597 TLESY

-625 SILAKGN
+625 SVLSEDN
-632 KWAFFPSASFAYRVI
+632 KWAFFPSASLAYRVI
-647 REDFMRDQK
+647 RENFMNSQK

-666 YGETGNNGA
+666 YGQTGNNGI
-675 GGGLGPLGSVALLG
+675 GGGLNPLGTLSLLN
-689 SSYTNIGD
+689 SSYTNLGD
-697 ASVPTLNVTNL
+697 ASVPTLFVSGL
-708 ANQDLSWERTSEINF
+708 ANQDLSWERTSEVNV
-723 GLDFGF
+723 GVDFGF

-737 VDVYNRNIND
+737 VDIYNRNIRD
-747 IIFFRPLPTVTGF
+747 IIFFRPLPTATGF
-760 GGTFDNIGESRNR
+760 SGTFDNIGESRNR
-773 GIEVALNAK
+773 GIEIGLNAK
-782 IIDNE
+782 IIDN
-787 DFTWSTNLNFAS
+787 DNFKWNTNINFAS

-804 VNLYGNS
+804 VNLYNNS
-811 DEIIFGAQGGTFIHR
+811 NEIIFGAQGGTFIHR

-842 WQLDEAAEAAT
+842 WQLDQAEEAAT
-853 YGQKPGQVRVVDVN
+853 YGQKPGQVRVVDIN
-867 EDGQITEQGD
+867 GDGQITEQGD
-877 RVILGNPLPKW
+877 RTVLGNPLPKW

-899 NFDFSFFVYTSQGV
+899 DFDFSFFVYTSQGV
-913 TISSNFHNSRAFS
+913 TISSNFHNARAFS

-931 ARLWNGYDTDY
+931 ARLWNGYDTNY
-942 WTPTNPTN
+942 WTPDNPTN

-961 QQAIKNMDVSFV
+961 QQAIKNMDVSFI

-979 LGYSLPQETTQKL
+979 LGYSLPTTTTEKL
-992 GIQKLRLYTTVQ
+992 GIKRLRLYTTVQ
-1004 NPFTFSDYDGWD
+1004 NPFTFTDYDGWD
-1016 PENAGRNTYGAS
+1016 PENAGRNTYGAA
-1028 FMARTYMAGIN
+1028 FMSRTYMAGLN
-1039 FTF
+1039 FSF

>member
-1 MRKIIRSRIIYIQFF
+1 MRKLLQLRMLRPIFA
-16 CILMALAGSQNLWAD
+16 ILVLLGTEVSQANTYVKFY
-31 STFSEIDLYD
+31 SSYE
-41 FQKSISGVVTDKDTG
+41 QKSISGVVYDADSG

-61 VSVSIKDTNT
+61 VTVNIKGSNT
-71 GTITDLDGSFQLQVE
+71 GTVTDLDGSFE
-86 PDAVLVF
+86 IKAESGSILVF
-93 SYVGYIKQEVPVGNQ
+93 SFVGYVSQEVIIKDQ
-108 TSFNIAME
+108 TSLSINME
-116 TDIQSLEEVAIIGY
+116 TDIASLEEVAIIGY

-152 TNKVDAVSSIQ
+152 TNKIDAVSSIQ

-171 QRTDNKPGGGGFN
+171 QRTDNKPGSGGFN

-192 INTGSGNGGYSPG
+192 INSGSGNGGYSPG

-261 GKMTVRYNNYIGFK
+261 GKMSIRYNNYVGFK
-275 EIYNLPPVFN
+275 EIYNLPPVFD
-285 GKTYIPFLRDVV
+285 GQSYIPFLRDVV

-302 ASNTDGNYS
+302 ASNKDGNFS
-311 QYSADAVNIENYLS
+311 QYSAAAVNIEDYLS

-356 ISGGNENTVYA
+356 LSGGNENTVYA
-367 AGLGYTEDKGTVYGE
+367 AGLGYTEDEGTTYGE

-395 DLTDWLTLGY
+395 DLTDWLTFGY

-423 SAYRLKPIGRP
+423 SAYRLKPIGRA
-434 YDDNGDLLFLPTQKE
+434 YDENGDLLFLPTQKE
-449 TQVSNPIFDTR
+449 TQVSNPIFDTK

-479 KPVEGLSITTKF
+479 KPLKGLSITTKF
-491 APNVKYTRVGEY
+491 APNVKYSRLGEY

-516 NTRAEVNNFL
+516 STRAQVDNFL
-526 DYSYTWDNIVDYSFE
+526 DYSYTWDNIIDYNKD
-541 IDKDNSLAATFVYSI
+541 IDSDNSIAATFIYSR
-556 FSQENESYRIQVRNF
+556 FLQENESYNIQIRNF
-571 PYDNYLF
+571 SSDNFLF
-578 YNLSAGSNVNS
+578 YNLGAGSNINS
-589 YGSGFSDQ
+589 YGSGFSKQ
-597 SLESY
+597 TLESY

-625 SILAKGN
+625 SVLSEDN
-632 KWAFFPSASFAYRVI
+632 KWAFFPSASLAYRVI
-647 REDFMRDQK
+647 RENFMNSQK

-666 YGETGNNGA
+666 YGQTGNNGI
-675 GGGLGPLGSVALLG
+675 GGGLNPLGTLSLLN
-689 SSYTNIGD
+689 SSYTNLGD
-697 ASVPTLNVTNL
+697 ASVPTLFVSGL
-708 ANQDLSWERTSEINF
+708 ANQDLSWERTSEVNV
-723 GLDFGF
+723 GVDFGF

-737 VDVYNRNIND
+737 VDIYNRNIRD
-747 IIFFRPLPTVTGF
+747 IIFFRPLPTATGF
-760 GGTFDNIGESRNR
+760 SGTFDNIGESRNR
-773 GIEVALNAK
+773 GIEIGLNAK
-782 IIDNE
+782 IIDN
-787 DFTWSTNLNFAS
+787 DNFKWNTNINFAS

-804 VNLYGNS
+804 VNLYNNS
-811 DEIIFGAQGGTFIHR
+811 NEIIFGAQGGTFIHR

-842 WQLDEAAEAAT
+842 WQLDQAEEAAT
-853 YGQKPGQVRVVDVN
+853 YGQKPGQVRVVDIN
-867 EDGQITEQGD
+867 GDGQITEQGD
-877 RVILGNPLPKW
+877 RTVLGNPLPKW

-899 NFDFSFFVYTSQGV
+899 DFDFSFFVYTSQGV
-913 TISSNFHNSRAFS
+913 TISSNFHNARAFS

-931 ARLWNGYDTDY
+931 ARLWNGYDTNY
-942 WTPTNPTN
+942 WTPDNPTN

-979 LGYSLPQETTQKL
+979 LGYSLPTTTTEKL
-992 GIQKLRLYTTVQ
+992 GIKRLRLYTTVQ
-1004 NPFTFSDYDGWD
+1004 NPFTFTDYDGWD
-1016 PENAGRNTYGAS
+1016 PENAGRNTYGAA
-1028 FMARTYMAGIN
+1028 FMSRTYMAGLN
-1039 FTF
+1039 FSF

>member
-1 MRKIIRSRIIYIQFF
+1 MRKLLQLRMLRPIFA
-16 CILMALAGSQNLWAD
+16 ILVLLGTEVSQANTYVKFY
-31 STFSEIDLYD
+31 SSYE
-41 FQKSISGVVTDKDTG
+41 QKSISGVVYDADSG

-61 VSVSIKDTNT
+61 VTVNIKGSNT
-71 GTITDLDGSFQLQVE
+71 GTVTDLDGSFE
-86 PDAVLVF
+86 IKAESGSILVF
-93 SYVGYIKQEVPVGNQ
+93 SFVGYVSQEVIIKDQ
-108 TSFNIAME
+108 TSLSINME
-116 TDIQSLEEVAIIGY
+116 TDIASLEEVAIIGY

-152 TNKVDAVSSIQ
+152 TNKIDAVSSIQ

-171 QRTDNKPGGGGFN
+171 QRTDNKPGSGGFN

-192 INTGSGNGGYSPG
+192 INSGSGNGGYSPG

-261 GKMTVRYNNYIGFK
+261 GKMSIRYNNYVGFK
-275 EIYNLPPVFN
+275 EIYNLPPVFD
-285 GKTYIPFLRDVV
+285 GQSYIPFLRDVV

-302 ASNTDGNYS
+302 ASNKDGNFS
-311 QYSADAVNIENYLS
+311 QYSAAAVNIEDYLS

-356 ISGGNENTVYA
+356 LSGGNENTVYA
-367 AGLGYTEDKGTVYGE
+367 AGLGYTEDEGTTYGE

-395 DLTDWLTLGY
+395 DLTDWLTFGY

-423 SAYRLKPIGRP
+423 SAYRLKPIGRA
-434 YDDNGDLLFLPTQKE
+434 YDENGDLLFLPTQKE
-449 TQVSNPIFDTR
+449 TQVSNPIFDTK

-472 GNISLSV
+472 GNISLSI
-479 KPVEGLSITTKF
+479 KPLKGLSITTKF
-491 APNVKYTRVGEY
+491 APNVKYTRLGEY

-516 NTRAEVNNFL
+516 STRAQVDNFL
-526 DYSYTWDNIVDYSFE
+526 DYSYTWDNIIDYNKD
-541 IDKDNSLAATFVYSI
+541 IDSDNSIAATFIYSR
-556 FSQENESYRIQVRNF
+556 FLQENESYNIQIRNF
-571 PYDNYLF
+571 SSDNFLF
-578 YNLSAGSNVNS
+578 YNLGAGSNINS
-589 YGSGFSDQ
+589 YGSGFSKQ
-597 SLESY
+597 TLESY

-625 SILAKGN
+625 SVLSEDN
-632 KWAFFPSASFAYRVI
+632 KWAFFPSASLAYRVI
-647 REDFMRDQK
+647 RENFMNSQK

-666 YGETGNNGA
+666 YGQTGNNGI
-675 GGGLGPLGSVALLG
+675 GGGLNPLGTLSLLN
-689 SSYTNIGD
+689 SSYTNLGD
-697 ASVPTLNVTNL
+697 ASVPTLFVSGL
-708 ANQDLSWERTSEINF
+708 ANQDLSWERTSEVNV
-723 GLDFGF
+723 GVDFGF

-737 VDVYNRNIND
+737 VDIYNRNIRD
-747 IIFFRPLPTVTGF
+747 IIFFRPLPTATGF
-760 GGTFDNIGESRNR
+760 SGTFDNIGESRNR
-773 GIEVALNAK
+773 GIEIGLNAK
-782 IIDNE
+782 IIDN
-787 DFTWSTNLNFAS
+787 DNFKWNTNINFAS

-804 VNLYGNS
+804 VNLYNNS
-811 DEIIFGAQGGTFIHR
+811 NEIIFGAQGGTFIHR

-842 WQLDEAAEAAT
+842 WQLDQAEEAAT
-853 YGQKPGQVRVVDVN
+853 YGQKPGQVRVVDIN
-867 EDGQITEQGD
+867 GDGQITEQGD
-877 RVILGNPLPKW
+877 RTVLGNPLPKW

-899 NFDFSFFVYTSQGV
+899 DFDFSFFVYTSQGV
-913 TISSNFHNSRAFS
+913 TISSNFHNARAFS

-931 ARLWNGYDTDY
+931 ARLWNGYDTNY
-942 WTPTNPTN
+942 WTPDNPTN

-979 LGYSLPQETTQKL
+979 LGYSLPTSTTEKL
-992 GIQKLRLYTTVQ
+992 GIKRLRLYTTVQ
-1004 NPFTFSDYDGWD
+1004 NPFTFTDYDGWD
-1016 PENAGRNTYGAS
+1016 PENAGRNTYGAA
-1028 FMARTYMAGIN
+1028 FMSRTYMAGLN
-1039 FTF
+1039 FSF

>member
-1 MRKIIRSRIIYIQFF
+1 MRKLLQLRMLRPIFA
-16 CILMALAGSQNLWAD
+16 ILVLLGTEVSQANTYVKFY
-31 STFSEIDLYD
+31 SSYE
-41 FQKSISGVVTDKDTG
+41 QKSISGVVYDADSG

-61 VSVSIKDTNT
+61 VTVNIKGSNT
-71 GTITDLDGSFQLQVE
+71 GTVTDLDGSFE
-86 PDAVLVF
+86 IKAESGSILVF
-93 SYVGYIKQEVPVGNQ
+93 SFVGYVSQEVIIKDQ
-108 TSFNIAME
+108 TSLSINME
-116 TDIQSLEEVAIIGY
+116 TDIASLEEVAIIGY

-152 TNKVDAVSSIQ
+152 TNKIDAVSSIQ

-171 QRTDNKPGGGGFN
+171 QRTDNKPGSGGFN

-192 INTGSGNGGYSPG
+192 INSGSGNGGYSPG

-261 GKMTVRYNNYIGFK
+261 GKMSIRYNNYVGFK
-275 EIYNLPPVFN
+275 EIYNLPPVFD
-285 GKTYIPFLRDVV
+285 GQSYIPFLRDVV

-302 ASNTDGNYS
+302 ASNKDGNFS
-311 QYSADAVNIENYLS
+311 QYSAAAVNIEDYLS

-356 ISGGNENTVYA
+356 LSGGNENTVYA
-367 AGLGYTEDKGTVYGE
+367 AGLGYTEDEGTTYGE

-395 DLTDWLTLGY
+395 DLTDWLTFGY

-423 SAYRLKPIGRP
+423 SAYRLKPIGRA
-434 YDDNGDLLFLPTQKE
+434 YDENGDLLFLPTQKE
-449 TQVSNPIFDTR
+449 TQVSNPIFDTK

-479 KPVEGLSITTKF
+479 KPLKGLSITTKF
-491 APNVKYTRVGEY
+491 APNVKYTRLGEY

-516 NTRAEVNNFL
+516 STRAQVDNFL
-526 DYSYTWDNIVDYSFE
+526 DYSYTWDNIIDYNKD
-541 IDKDNSLAATFVYSI
+541 IDSDNSIAATLIYSR
-556 FSQENESYRIQVRNF
+556 FLQENESYNIQIRNF
-571 PYDNYLF
+571 SSDNFLF
-578 YNLSAGSNVNS
+578 YNLGAGSNINS
-589 YGSGFSDQ
+589 YGSGFSKQ
-597 SLESY
+597 TLESY

-625 SILAKGN
+625 SVLSEDN
-632 KWAFFPSASFAYRVI
+632 KWAFFPSASLAYRVI
-647 REDFMRDQK
+647 RENFMNSQK

-666 YGETGNNGA
+666 YGQTGNNGI
-675 GGGLGPLGSVALLG
+675 GGGLNPLGTLSLLN
-689 SSYTNIGD
+689 SSYTNLGD
-697 ASVPTLNVTNL
+697 ASVPTLFVSGL
-708 ANQDLSWERTSEINF
+708 ANQDLSWERTSEVNVGVDF
-723 GLDFGF
+723 GL

-737 VDVYNRNIND
+737 VDIYNRNIRD
-747 IIFFRPLPTVTGF
+747 IIFFRPLPTATGF
-760 GGTFDNIGESRNR
+760 SGTFDNIGESRNR
-773 GIEVALNAK
+773 GIEIGLNAK
-782 IIDNE
+782 IIDN
-787 DFTWSTNLNFAS
+787 DNFKWNTNINFAS

-804 VNLYGNS
+804 VNLYNNS
-811 DEIIFGAQGGTFIHR
+811 NEIIFGAQGGTFIHR

-842 WQLDEAAEAAT
+842 WQLDQAEEAAT
-853 YGQKPGQVRVVDVN
+853 YGQKPGQVRVVDIN
-867 EDGQITEQGD
+867 GDGQITEQGD
-877 RVILGNPLPKW
+877 RTVLGNPLPKW

-899 NFDFSFFVYTSQGV
+899 DFDFSFFVYTSQGV
-913 TISSNFHNSRAFS
+913 TISSNFHNARAFS

-931 ARLWNGYDTDY
+931 ARLWNGYDTNY
-942 WTPTNPTN
+942 WTPDNPTN

-979 LGYSLPQETTQKL
+979 LGYSLPTTTTEKL
-992 GIQKLRLYTTVQ
+992 GIKRLRLYTTVQ
-1004 NPFTFSDYDGWD
+1004 NPFTFTDYDGWD
-1016 PENAGRNTYGAS
+1016 PENAGRNTYGAA
-1028 FMARTYMAGIN
+1028 FMSRTYMAGLN
-1039 FTF
+1039 FSF

>member
-1 MRKIIRSRIIYIQFF
+1 MRKLLQLKMLKPLLFA
-16 CILMALAGSQNLWAD
+16 ILVLLGTEVGRAA
-31 STFSEIDLYD
+31 IDLNFYSNYEP
-41 FQKSISGVVTDKDTG
+41 KSISGVVYDATTG

-61 VSVSIKDTNT
+61 VTVNIKGSSS
-71 GTITDLDGSFQLQVE
+71 GTISDLDGYFQIEAE
-86 PDAVLVF
+86 PGSVLVF
-93 SYVGYIKQEVPVGNQ
+93 SFIGYVTQEVIIKDQ
-108 TSFNIAME
+108 TSLSINME
-116 TDIQSLEEVAIIGY
+116 TDIASLEEVAIIGY

-143 TVSSETLEK
+143 TISSETLEQ
-152 TNKVDAVSSIQ
+152 TNKVDAASSIQ

-171 QRTDNKPGGGGFN
+171 QRTDNKPGSGGFN
-184 IRVRGANT
+184 IRVRGSNT
-192 INTGSGNGGYSPG
+192 INSSSGNGGYSPG

-261 GKMTVRYNNYIGFK
+261 GKLSIRYNNYVGFK
-275 EIYNLPPVFN
+275 EIYNLPPVFD
-285 GKTYIPFLRDVV
+285 GKSYIPFLRDVV

-302 ASNTDGNYS
+302 AANKDGNFN
-311 QYSADAVNIENYLS
+311 QYSADAVNIEDYLS

-338 DWVDLITRN
+338 DWVDLITRH

-356 ISGGNENTVYA
+356 LSGGSENTIYA

-395 DLTDWLTLGY
+395 NLTDWLTFGY
-405 DNYITLATTNE
+405 DNYVTLATTNE

-460 NWKLENKYINFI
+460 NWTKENKYINFI

-479 KPVEGLSITTKF
+479 KPFEGLSITTKF
-491 APNVKYTRVGEY
+491 APNVKYTRLGEY
-503 RGLYTKSAIGNQS
+503 RGLYTKSSIGNQS
-516 NTRAEVNNFL
+516 STRAQVDNYL
-526 DYSYTWDNIVDYSFE
+526 DYSYTWDNIVDYNKD
-541 IDKDNSLAATFVYSI
+541 IDDNNSIAATFVYSR
-556 FSQENESYRIQVRNF
+556 FLQENESYEIQIRNF
-571 PYDNYLF
+571 SSDDFLF
-578 YNLSAGSNVNS
+578 YNLGAGSNVNS
-589 YGSGFSDQ
+589 YGSGFSKQ
-597 SLESY
+597 TLESY
-602 TARVNYN
+602 TARLNYN

-625 SILAKGN
+625 SVLSKGN
-632 KWAFFPSASFAYRVI
+632 KWAFFPSASLAYRVI
-647 REDFMRDQK
+647 RENFMSSQN

-666 YGETGNNGA
+666 YGQTGNNGI
-675 GGGLGPLGSVALLG
+675 GGGLNPLGTLSLLN
-689 SSYTNIGD
+689 SSYTNLGD
-697 ASVPTLNVTNL
+697 ASAPTLFVSGL
-708 ANQDLSWERTSEINF
+708 ANQDLSWERTSEVNI

-729 LNNRLTGS
+729 FNNRLTGS

-747 IIFFRPLPTVTGF
+747 IIFFRPLPTATGF

-773 GIEVALNAK
+773 GIEVGLNAK
-782 IIDNE
+782 IINNE
-787 DFTWSTNLNFAS
+787 DFKWTTNLNFAS
-799 NRNEI
+799 NHNEI
-804 VNLYGNS
+804 VNLYGNN

-826 VGEPTGSL
+826 VGEATGSL

-842 WQLDEAAEAAT
+842 WQLDEAEEAAK
-853 YGQKPGQVRVVDVN
+853 YGQKPGQVRVVDIN
-867 EDGQITEQGD
+867 GDGQITEQED
-877 RVILGNPLPKW
+877 RAVLGNPLPKW

-899 NFDFSFFVYTSQGV
+899 NFDFSFFVYTSQGM
-913 TISSNFHNSRAFS
+913 TIQSNFHSSRAFS

-931 ARLWNGYDTDY
+931 ARLWNGYDTNY

-950 NWFQPGNGGPY
+950 NWFQPGNGGHY
-961 QQAIKNMDVSFV
+961 QQAIKYMDVSFV

-979 LGYSLPQETTQKL
+979 LGYTLPATTTEKL
-992 GIQKLRLYTTVQ
+992 GIKKLRLYTTVQ

-1016 PENAGRNTYGAS
+1016 PENAGRNTYGAA
-1028 FMARTYMAGIN
+1028 FMSRTYMAGLN
-1039 FTF
+1039 FSF

>member
-1 MRKIIRSRIIYIQFF
+1 MKTLLQLRMLKQITLVVLALLGTTTI
-16 CILMALAGSQNLWAD
+16 MASPALGEVFDN
-31 STFSEIDLYD
+31 YD
-41 FQKSISGVVTDKDTG
+41 QKTISGVVYDTESG

-61 VSVSIKDTNT
+61 VSVSIKGTTT
-71 GTITDLDGSFQLQVE
+71 GTITDFDGSFQLQVE
-86 PDAVLVF
+86 PGAVLVF
-93 SYVGYIKQEVPVGNQ
+93 SYVGYMKQEVPVGDQ
-108 TSFNIAME
+108 TSLTVNME
-116 TDIQSLEEVAIIGY
+116 TDVQSLEEVAIIGY

-143 TVSSETLEK
+143 TVSSEVLEQ

-171 QRTDNKPGGGGFN
+171 QRTDNKPGAGGFN

-192 INTGSGNGGYSPG
+192 INTGAGNGGYSPG

-285 GKTYIPFLRDVV
+285 GQTYIPFLRDVV

-302 ASNTDGNYS
+302 ASNTDGNFS
-311 QYSADAVNIENYLS
+311 QYSAEAVNINDYLS
-325 EEELQNIA
+325 EEERENIA

-356 ISGGNENTVYA
+356 ISGGNDKTVYA
-367 AGLGYTEDKGTVYGE
+367 AGLGYTEDQGTIYGE
-382 DFKRYTLKGNIQS
+382 DFNRYTLKGNIQS
-395 DLTDWLTLGY
+395 DLTDWLTFGY
-405 DNYITLATTNE
+405 DNYVTLATTNE

-423 SAYRLKPIGRP
+423 SAYRLKPIGRA

-449 TQVSNPIFDTR
+449 TQVSNPIFDTQ

-503 RGLYTKSAIGNQS
+503 RGLLTKSTIGNQS

-526 DYSYTWDNIVDYSFE
+526 DYSYTWDNIVDYSLD
-541 IDKDNSLAATFVYSI
+541 INKDNSLAATLVYSR
-556 FSQENESYRIQVRNF
+556 FLQDNESYGIQVRNF
-571 PYDNYLF
+571 TSDNFLF
-578 YNLSAGSNVNS
+578 YNLGAGSNVNS
-589 YGSGFSDQ
+589 YGSGFSRQ
-597 SLESY
+597 TLESY
-602 TARVNYN
+602 TARLNYN

-625 SILAKGN
+625 SVLSDDN

-647 REDFMRDQK
+647 REDFMRNQK

-666 YGETGNNGA
+666 YGQTGNNGI
-675 GGGLGPLGSVALLG
+675 GGGLNPLGTLSLLE

-697 ASVPTLNVTNL
+697 ASVPTLYVNGL
-708 ANQDLSWERTSEINF
+708 ANQDLSWERTSEVNF

-737 VDVYNRNIND
+737 VDIYNRDIKD
-747 IIFFRPLPTVTGF
+747 IIFYRPLPNVTGF

-773 GIEVALNAK
+773 GIEVGLNAK
-782 IIDNE
+782 IFDGEN
-787 DFTWSTNLNFAS
+787 FKWSTNLNFAS

-834 YGYKYDGI
+834 YGFKFDGI

-867 EDGQITEQGD
+867 GDGQITEQGD

-913 TISSNFHNSRAFS
+913 TISSNFHNARAFS

-979 LGYSLPQETTQKL
+979 LGYALPQETIRKF

-1004 NPFTFSDYDGWD
+1004 NPFTFSEYDGWD

>member
-1 MRKIIRSRIIYIQFF
+1 MRKLLQLRMLRPIFA
-16 CILMALAGSQNLWAD
+16 ILVLLGTEVSQANTYVKFY
-31 STFSEIDLYD
+31 SSYE
-41 FQKSISGVVTDKDTG
+41 QKSISGVVYDADSG

-61 VSVSIKDTNT
+61 VTVNIKGSNT
-71 GTITDLDGSFQLQVE
+71 GTVTDLDGSFE
-86 PDAVLVF
+86 IKAESGSILVF
-93 SYVGYIKQEVPVGNQ
+93 SFVGYASQEVIIKDQ
-108 TSFNIAME
+108 TSLSINME
-116 TDIQSLEEVAIIGY
+116 TDIASLEEVAIIGY

-152 TNKVDAVSSIQ
+152 TNKIDAVSSIQ

-171 QRTDNKPGGGGFN
+171 QRTDNKPGSGGFN

-192 INTGSGNGGYSPG
+192 INSGSGNGGYSPG

-261 GKMTVRYNNYIGFK
+261 GKMSIRYNNYVGFK
-275 EIYNLPPVFN
+275 EIYNLPPVFD
-285 GKTYIPFLRDVV
+285 GQSYIPFLRDVV

-302 ASNTDGNYS
+302 ASNKDGNFS
-311 QYSADAVNIENYLS
+311 QYSAAAVNIEDYLS

-338 DWVDLITRN
+338 DWVNLITRN

-356 ISGGNENTVYA
+356 LSGGNENTVYA
-367 AGLGYTEDKGTVYGE
+367 AGLGYTEDEGTTYGE

-395 DLTDWLTLGY
+395 DLTDWLTFGY

-423 SAYRLKPIGRP
+423 SAYRLKPIGRA
-434 YDDNGDLLFLPTQKE
+434 YDENGDLLFLPTQKE
-449 TQVSNPIFDTR
+449 TQVSNPIFDTK

-472 GNISLSV
+472 GNISLSI
-479 KPVEGLSITTKF
+479 KPLKGLSITTKF
-491 APNVKYTRVGEY
+491 APNVKYTRLGEY

-516 NTRAEVNNFL
+516 STRAQVDNFL
-526 DYSYTWDNIVDYSFE
+526 DYSYTWDNIIDYNKD
-541 IDKDNSLAATFVYSI
+541 IDSDNSIAATFIYSR
-556 FSQENESYRIQVRNF
+556 FLQENESYNIQIRNF
-571 PYDNYLF
+571 SSDNFLF
-578 YNLSAGSNVNS
+578 YNLGAGSNINS
-589 YGSGFSDQ
+589 YGSGFSKQ
-597 SLESY
+597 TLESY

-625 SILAKGN
+625 SVLSEDN
-632 KWAFFPSASFAYRVI
+632 KWAFFPSASLAYRVI
-647 REDFMRDQK
+647 RENFMNSQK

-666 YGETGNNGA
+666 YGQTGNNGI
-675 GGGLGPLGSVALLG
+675 GGGLNPLGTLSLLN
-689 SSYTNIGD
+689 SSYTNLGD
-697 ASVPTLNVTNL
+697 ASVPTLFVSGL
-708 ANQDLSWERTSEINF
+708 ANQDLSWERTSEVNV
-723 GLDFGF
+723 GVDFGF

-737 VDVYNRNIND
+737 VDIYNRNIRD
-747 IIFFRPLPTVTGF
+747 IIFFRPLPTATGF
-760 GGTFDNIGESRNR
+760 SGTFDNIGESRNR
-773 GIEVALNAK
+773 GIEIGLNAK
-782 IIDNE
+782 IIDN
-787 DFTWSTNLNFAS
+787 DNFKWNTNINFAS

-804 VNLYGNS
+804 VNLYNNS
-811 DEIIFGAQGGTFIHR
+811 NEIIFGAQGGTFIHR

-842 WQLDEAAEAAT
+842 WQLDQAEEAAT
-853 YGQKPGQVRVVDVN
+853 YGQKPGQVRVVDIN
-867 EDGQITEQGD
+867 GDGQITEQGD
-877 RVILGNPLPKW
+877 RTVLGNPLPKW

-899 NFDFSFFVYTSQGV
+899 DFDFSFFVYTSQGV
-913 TISSNFHNSRAFS
+913 TISSNFHNARAFS

-931 ARLWNGYDTDY
+931 ARLWNGYDTNY
-942 WTPTNPTN
+942 WTPDNPTN

-979 LGYSLPQETTQKL
+979 LGYSLPTITTEKL
-992 GIQKLRLYTTVQ
+992 GIKRLRLYTTVQ
-1004 NPFTFSDYDGWD
+1004 NPFTFTDYDGWD
-1016 PENAGRNTYGAS
+1016 PENAGRNTYGAA
-1028 FMARTYMAGIN
+1028 FMSRTYMAGLN
-1039 FTF
+1039 FSF

>member
-1 MRKIIRSRIIYIQFF
+1 MRKLLQLRMLRPIFA
-16 CILMALAGSQNLWAD
+16 ILVLLGTEVSQANTYVKFY
-31 STFSEIDLYD
+31 SSYE
-41 FQKSISGVVTDKDTG
+41 QKSISGVVYDADSG

-61 VSVSIKDTNT
+61 VTVNIKGSNT
-71 GTITDLDGSFQLQVE
+71 GTVTDLDGSFE
-86 PDAVLVF
+86 IKAESGSILVF
-93 SYVGYIKQEVPVGNQ
+93 SFVGYVSQEVIIKDQ
-108 TSFNIAME
+108 TSLSINME
-116 TDIQSLEEVAIIGY
+116 TDIASLEEVAIIGY

-152 TNKVDAVSSIQ
+152 TNKIDAVSSIQ

-171 QRTDNKPGGGGFN
+171 QRTDNKPGSGGFN

-192 INTGSGNGGYSPG
+192 INSGSGNGGYSPG

-261 GKMTVRYNNYIGFK
+261 GKMSIRYNNYVGFK
-275 EIYNLPPVFN
+275 EIYNLPPVFD
-285 GKTYIPFLRDVV
+285 GQSYIPFLRDVV

-302 ASNTDGNYS
+302 ASNKDGNFS
-311 QYSADAVNIENYLS
+311 QYSAAAVNIEDYLS

-356 ISGGNENTVYA
+356 LSGGNENTVYA
-367 AGLGYTEDKGTVYGE
+367 AGLGYTEDEGTTYGE

-395 DLTDWLTLGY
+395 DLTDWLTFGY

-423 SAYRLKPIGRP
+423 SAYRLKPIGRA
-434 YDDNGDLLFLPTQKE
+434 YDENGDLLFLPTQKE
-449 TQVSNPIFDTR
+449 TQVSNPIFDTK

-472 GNISLSV
+472 GNISLSI
-479 KPVEGLSITTKF
+479 KPLKGLSITTKF
-491 APNVKYTRVGEY
+491 APNVKYTRLGEY

-516 NTRAEVNNFL
+516 STRAQVDNFL
-526 DYSYTWDNIVDYSFE
+526 DYSYTWDNIIDYNKD
-541 IDKDNSLAATFVYSI
+541 IDSDNSIAATFIYSR
-556 FSQENESYRIQVRNF
+556 FLQENESYNIQIRNF
-571 PYDNYLF
+571 SSDNFLF
-578 YNLSAGSNVNS
+578 YNLGAGSNINS
-589 YGSGFSDQ
+589 YGSGFSKQ
-597 SLESY
+597 TLESY

-625 SILAKGN
+625 SVLSEDN
-632 KWAFFPSASFAYRVI
+632 KWAFFPSASLAYRVI
-647 REDFMRDQK
+647 RENFMNSQK

-666 YGETGNNGA
+666 YGQTGNNGI
-675 GGGLGPLGSVALLG
+675 GGGLNPLGTLSLLN
-689 SSYTNIGD
+689 SSYTNLGD
-697 ASVPTLNVTNL
+697 ASVPTLFVSGL
-708 ANQDLSWERTSEINF
+708 ANQDLSWERTSEVNV
-723 GLDFGF
+723 GVDFGF

-737 VDVYNRNIND
+737 VDIYNRNIRD
-747 IIFFRPLPTVTGF
+747 IIFFRPLPTATGF
-760 GGTFDNIGESRNR
+760 SGTFDNIGESRNR
-773 GIEVALNAK
+773 GIEIGLNAK
-782 IIDNE
+782 IIDN
-787 DFTWSTNLNFAS
+787 DNFKWNTNINFAS

-804 VNLYGNS
+804 VNLYNNS
-811 DEIIFGAQGGTFIHR
+811 NEIIFGAQGGTFIHR

-842 WQLDEAAEAAT
+842 WQLDQAEEAAT
-853 YGQKPGQVRVVDVN
+853 YGQKPGQVRVVDIN
-867 EDGQITEQGD
+867 GDGQITEQGD
-877 RVILGNPLPKW
+877 RTVLGNPLPKW

-899 NFDFSFFVYTSQGV
+899 DFDFSFFVYTSQGV
-913 TISSNFHNSRAFS
+913 TISSNFHNARAFS

-931 ARLWNGYDTDY
+931 ARLWNGYDTNY
-942 WTPTNPTN
+942 WTPDNPTN

-979 LGYSLPQETTQKL
+979 LGYSLPTTTTEKL
-992 GIQKLRLYTTVQ
+992 GIKRLRLYTTVQ
-1004 NPFTFSDYDGWD
+1004 NPFTFTDYDGWD
-1016 PENAGRNTYGAS
+1016 PENAGRNTYGAA
-1028 FMARTYMAGIN
+1028 FMSRTYMAGLN
-1039 FTF
+1039 FSF

>member
-1 MRKIIRSRIIYIQFF
+1 MRTLLQLRMLKQITLVVLALLGTTTI
-16 CILMALAGSQNLWAD
+16 MASPALGEVFDN
-31 STFSEIDLYD
+31 YD
-41 FQKSISGVVTDKDTG
+41 QKTISGVVYDTESG

-61 VSVSIKDTNT
+61 VSVSIKGTTT
-71 GTITDLDGSFQLQVE
+71 GTITDFDGFFELQVE
-86 PDAVLVF
+86 PGTVLVF
-93 SYVGYIKQEVPVGNQ
+93 SYVGYMKQEVPVGDQ
-108 TSFNIAME
+108 TSLTVNME
-116 TDIQSLEEVAIIGY
+116 TDVQSLEEVAIIGY

-143 TVSSETLEK
+143 TVSSEVLEQ

-171 QRTDNKPGGGGFN
+171 QRTDNKPGAGGFN

-192 INTGSGNGGYSPG
+192 INTGAGNGGYSPG

-261 GKMTVRYNNYIGFK
+261 GKVTVRYNNYIGFK

-285 GKTYIPFLRDVV
+285 GQTYIPFLRDVV

-302 ASNTDGNYS
+302 ASNQDGNFS
-311 QYSADAVNIENYLS
+311 QYSAEAVNINDYLS
-325 EEELQNIA
+325 EEERENIA

-356 ISGGNENTVYA
+356 ISGGNDKTVYA
-367 AGLGYTEDKGTVYGE
+367 AGLGYTEDQGTIYGE
-382 DFKRYTLKGNIQS
+382 DFNRYTLKGNIQS
-395 DLTDWLTLGY
+395 DLTDWLTFGY
-405 DNYITLATTNE
+405 DNYVTLATTNE

-423 SAYRLKPIGRP
+423 SAYRLKPIGRA

-449 TQVSNPIFDTR
+449 TQVSNPIFDTQ

-503 RGLYTKSAIGNQS
+503 RGLLTKSTIGNQS

-526 DYSYTWDNIVDYSFE
+526 DYSYTWDNIVDYSLD
-541 IDKDNSLAATFVYSI
+541 INKDNSLAATLVYSR
-556 FSQENESYRIQVRNF
+556 FLQDNESYGIQVRNF
-571 PYDNYLF
+571 TSDNFLF
-578 YNLSAGSNVNS
+578 YNLGAGSNVNS
-589 YGSGFSDQ
+589 YGSGFSRQ
-597 SLESY
+597 TLESY
-602 TARVNYN
+602 TARLNYN

-625 SILAKGN
+625 SVLSDDN

-647 REDFMRDQK
+647 REDFMRNQK

-666 YGETGNNGA
+666 YGQTGNNGI
-675 GGGLGPLGSVALLG
+675 GGGLNPLGTLSLLE

-697 ASVPTLNVTNL
+697 ASVPTLYVNGL
-708 ANQDLSWERTSEINF
+708 ANQDLSWERTSEVNF

-737 VDVYNRNIND
+737 VDIYNRDIKD
-747 IIFFRPLPTVTGF
+747 IIFYRPLPNVTGF
-760 GGTFDNIGESRNR
+760 GGTFDNIGESRNQ
-773 GIEVALNAK
+773 GIEVGLNAK
-782 IIDNE
+782 IFDGE
-787 DFTWSTNLNFAS
+787 DFKWSTNLNFAS

-834 YGYKYDGI
+834 YGFKFDGI

-867 EDGQITEQGD
+867 GDGQITEQGD

-913 TISSNFHNSRAFS
+913 TISSNFHNARAFS

-931 ARLWNGYDTDY
+931 ARLWNGYDTNY

-961 QQAIKNMDVSFV
+961 QGAIKNMDVSFV

-979 LGYSLPQETTQKL
+979 LGYALPQETIRKF

-1004 NPFTFSDYDGWD
+1004 NPFTFSEYDGWD

>member
-1 MRKIIRSRIIYIQFF
+1 MRKLLQLRMLRPIFA
-16 CILMALAGSQNLWAD
+16 ILVLLGTEVSQANTYVKFY
-31 STFSEIDLYD
+31 SSYE
-41 FQKSISGVVTDKDTG
+41 QKSISGVVYDADSG

-61 VSVSIKDTNT
+61 VTVNIKGSNT
-71 GTITDLDGSFQLQVE
+71 GTVTDLDGSFE
-86 PDAVLVF
+86 IKAESGSILVF
-93 SYVGYIKQEVPVGNQ
+93 SFVGYVSQEVIIKDQ
-108 TSFNIAME
+108 TSLSINME
-116 TDIQSLEEVAIIGY
+116 TDIASLEEVAIIGY

-152 TNKVDAVSSIQ
+152 TNKIDAVSSIQ

-171 QRTDNKPGGGGFN
+171 QRTDNKPGSGGFN

-192 INTGSGNGGYSPG
+192 INSGSGNGGYSPG

-261 GKMTVRYNNYIGFK
+261 GKMSIRYNNYVGFK
-275 EIYNLPPVFN
+275 EIYNLPPVFD
-285 GKTYIPFLRDVV
+285 GQSYIPFLRDVV

-302 ASNTDGNYS
+302 ASNKDGNFS
-311 QYSADAVNIENYLS
+311 QYSAAAVNIEDYLS

-356 ISGGNENTVYA
+356 LSGGNENTVYA
-367 AGLGYTEDKGTVYGE
+367 AGLGYTEDEGTTYGE

-395 DLTDWLTLGY
+395 DLTDWLTFGY

-423 SAYRLKPIGRP
+423 SAYRLKPIGRA
-434 YDDNGDLLFLPTQKE
+434 YDENGDLLFLPTQKE
-449 TQVSNPIFDTR
+449 TQVSNPIFDTK

-479 KPVEGLSITTKF
+479 KPLKGLSITTKF
-491 APNVKYTRVGEY
+491 APNVKYTRLGEY

-516 NTRAEVNNFL
+516 STRAQVDNFL
-526 DYSYTWDNIVDYSFE
+526 DYSYTWDNIIDYNKD
-541 IDKDNSLAATFVYSI
+541 IDSDNSIAATLIYSR
-556 FSQENESYRIQVRNF
+556 FLQENESYNIQIRNF
-571 PYDNYLF
+571 SSDNFLF
-578 YNLSAGSNVNS
+578 YNLGAGSNINS
-589 YGSGFSDQ
+589 YGSGFSKQ
-597 SLESY
+597 TLESY

-625 SILAKGN
+625 SVLSEDN
-632 KWAFFPSASFAYRVI
+632 KWAFFPSASLAYRVI
-647 REDFMRDQK
+647 RENFMNSQK

-666 YGETGNNGA
+666 YGQTGNNGI
-675 GGGLGPLGSVALLG
+675 GGGLNPLGTLSLLN
-689 SSYTNIGD
+689 SSYTNLGD
-697 ASVPTLNVTNL
+697 ASVPTLFVSGL
-708 ANQDLSWERTSEINF
+708 ANQDLSWERTSEVNV
-723 GLDFGF
+723 GVDFGF

-737 VDVYNRNIND
+737 VDIYNRNIRD
-747 IIFFRPLPTVTGF
+747 IIFFRPLPTATGF
-760 GGTFDNIGESRNR
+760 SGTFDNIGESRNR
-773 GIEVALNAK
+773 GIEIGLNAK
-782 IIDNE
+782 IIDN
-787 DFTWSTNLNFAS
+787 DNFKWNTNINFAS

-804 VNLYGNS
+804 VNLYNNS
-811 DEIIFGAQGGTFIHR
+811 NEIIFGAQGGTFIHR

-842 WQLDEAAEAAT
+842 WQLDQAEEAAT
-853 YGQKPGQVRVVDVN
+853 YGQKPGQVRVVDIN
-867 EDGQITEQGD
+867 GDGQITEQGD
-877 RVILGNPLPKW
+877 RTVLGNPLPKW

-899 NFDFSFFVYTSQGV
+899 DFDFSFFVYTSQGV
-913 TISSNFHNSRAFS
+913 TISSNFHNARAFS

-931 ARLWNGYDTDY
+931 ARLWNGYDTNY
-942 WTPTNPTN
+942 WTPDNPTN

-979 LGYSLPQETTQKL
+979 LGYSLPTTTTEKL
-992 GIQKLRLYTTVQ
+992 GIKRLRLYTTVQ
-1004 NPFTFSDYDGWD
+1004 NPFTFTDYDGWD
-1016 PENAGRNTYGAS
+1016 PENAGRNTYGAA
-1028 FMARTYMAGIN
+1028 FMSRTYMAGLN
-1039 FTF
+1039 FSF

>member
-1 MRKIIRSRIIYIQFF
+1 MRKLLQLRMLRPIFA
-16 CILMALAGSQNLWAD
+16 ILVLLGTEVSQANTYVKFY
-31 STFSEIDLYD
+31 SSYE
-41 FQKSISGVVTDKDTG
+41 QKSISGVVYDADSG

-61 VSVSIKDTNT
+61 VTVNIKGSNT
-71 GTITDLDGSFQLQVE
+71 GTVTDLDGSFE
-86 PDAVLVF
+86 IKAESGSILVF
-93 SYVGYIKQEVPVGNQ
+93 SFVGYVSQEVIIKDQ
-108 TSFNIAME
+108 TSLSINME
-116 TDIQSLEEVAIIGY
+116 TDIASLEEVAIIGY

-152 TNKVDAVSSIQ
+152 TNKIDAVSSIQ

-171 QRTDNKPGGGGFN
+171 QRTDNKPGSGGFN

-192 INTGSGNGGYSPG
+192 INSGSGNGGYSPG

-261 GKMTVRYNNYIGFK
+261 GKMSIRYNNYVGFK
-275 EIYNLPPVFN
+275 EIYNLPPVFD
-285 GKTYIPFLRDVV
+285 GQSYIPFLRDVV

-302 ASNTDGNYS
+302 ASNKDGNFS
-311 QYSADAVNIENYLS
+311 QYSAAAVNIEDYLS

-356 ISGGNENTVYA
+356 LSGGNENTVYA
-367 AGLGYTEDKGTVYGE
+367 AGLGYTEDEGTTYGE

-395 DLTDWLTLGY
+395 DLTDWLTFGY

-423 SAYRLKPIGRP
+423 SAYRLKPIGRA
-434 YDDNGDLLFLPTQKE
+434 YDENGDLLFLPTQKE
-449 TQVSNPIFDTR
+449 TQVSNPIFDTK

-472 GNISLSV
+472 GNISLSI
-479 KPVEGLSITTKF
+479 KPLKGLSITTKF
-491 APNVKYTRVGEY
+491 APNVKYTRLGEY

-516 NTRAEVNNFL
+516 STRAQVDNFL
-526 DYSYTWDNIVDYSFE
+526 DYSYTWDNIIDYNKD
-541 IDKDNSLAATFVYSI
+541 IDSDNSIAATFIYSR
-556 FSQENESYRIQVRNF
+556 FLQENESYNIQIRNF
-571 PYDNYLF
+571 SSDNFLF
-578 YNLSAGSNVNS
+578 YNLGAGSNINS
-589 YGSGFSDQ
+589 YGSGFSKQ
-597 SLESY
+597 TLESY

-625 SILAKGN
+625 SVLSEDN
-632 KWAFFPSASFAYRVI
+632 KWAFFPSASLAYRVI
-647 REDFMRDQK
+647 RENFMNSQK

-666 YGETGNNGA
+666 YGQTGNNGI
-675 GGGLGPLGSVALLG
+675 GGGLNPLGTLSLLN
-689 SSYTNIGD
+689 SSYTNLGD
-697 ASVPTLNVTNL
+697 ASVPTLFVSGL
-708 ANQDLSWERTSEINF
+708 ANQDLSWERTSEVNV
-723 GLDFGF
+723 GVDFGF

-737 VDVYNRNIND
+737 VDIYNRNIRD
-747 IIFFRPLPTVTGF
+747 IIFFRPLPTATGF
-760 GGTFDNIGESRNR
+760 SGTFDNIGESRNR
-773 GIEVALNAK
+773 GIEIGLNAK
-782 IIDNE
+782 IIDN
-787 DFTWSTNLNFAS
+787 DNFKWNTNINFAS

-804 VNLYGNS
+804 VNLYNNS
-811 DEIIFGAQGGTFIHR
+811 NEIIFGAQGGTFIHR

-842 WQLDEAAEAAT
+842 WQLDQAKEAAT
-853 YGQKPGQVRVVDVN
+853 YGQKPGQVRVVDIN
-867 EDGQITEQGD
+867 GDGQITEQGD
-877 RVILGNPLPKW
+877 RTVLGNPLPKW

-899 NFDFSFFVYTSQGV
+899 DFDFSFFVYTSQGV
-913 TISSNFHNSRAFS
+913 TISSNFHNARAFS

-931 ARLWNGYDTDY
+931 ARLWNGYDTNY
-942 WTPTNPTN
+942 WTPDNPTN

-979 LGYSLPQETTQKL
+979 LGYSLPTTTTEKL
-992 GIQKLRLYTTVQ
+992 GIKRLRLYTTVQ
-1004 NPFTFSDYDGWD
+1004 NPFTFTDYDGWD
-1016 PENAGRNTYGAS
+1016 PENAGRNTYGAA
-1028 FMARTYMAGIN
+1028 FMSRTYMAGLN
-1039 FTF
+1039 FSF

>member
-1 MRKIIRSRIIYIQFF
+1 MRKLLQLRMLRPIFA
-16 CILMALAGSQNLWAD
+16 ILVLLGTEVSQANTYVKFY
-31 STFSEIDLYD
+31 SSYE
-41 FQKSISGVVTDKDTG
+41 QKSISGVVYDADSG

-61 VSVSIKDTNT
+61 VTVNIKGSNT
-71 GTITDLDGSFQLQVE
+71 GTVTDLDGSFE
-86 PDAVLVF
+86 IKAESGSILVF
-93 SYVGYIKQEVPVGNQ
+93 SFVGYVSQEVIIKDQ
-108 TSFNIAME
+108 TSLSINME
-116 TDIQSLEEVAIIGY
+116 TDIASLEEVAIIGY

-152 TNKVDAVSSIQ
+152 TNKIDAVSSIQ

-171 QRTDNKPGGGGFN
+171 QRTDNKPGSGGFN

-192 INTGSGNGGYSPG
+192 INSGSGNGGYSPG

-261 GKMTVRYNNYIGFK
+261 GKMSIRYNNYVGFK
-275 EIYNLPPVFN
+275 EIYNLPPVFD
-285 GKTYIPFLRDVV
+285 GQSYIPFLRDVV

-302 ASNTDGNYS
+302 ASNKDGNFS
-311 QYSADAVNIENYLS
+311 QYSAAAVNIEDYLS
-325 EEELQNIA
+325 EEEMQNIA

-356 ISGGNENTVYA
+356 LSGGNENTVYA
-367 AGLGYTEDKGTVYGE
+367 AGLGYTEDEGTTYGE

-395 DLTDWLTLGY
+395 DLTDWLTFGY

-423 SAYRLKPIGRP
+423 SAYRLKPIGRA
-434 YDDNGDLLFLPTQKE
+434 YDENGDLLFLPTQKE
-449 TQVSNPIFDTR
+449 TQVSNPIFDTK

-472 GNISLSV
+472 GNISLSI
-479 KPVEGLSITTKF
+479 KPLKGLSITTKF
-491 APNVKYTRVGEY
+491 APNVKYTRLGEY

-516 NTRAEVNNFL
+516 STRAQVDNFL
-526 DYSYTWDNIVDYSFE
+526 DYSYTWDNINDYNKD
-541 IDKDNSLAATFVYSI
+541 IDSDNSIAATFIYSR
-556 FSQENESYRIQVRNF
+556 FLQENESYNIQIRNF
-571 PYDNYLF
+571 SSDNFLF
-578 YNLSAGSNVNS
+578 YNLGAGSNINS
-589 YGSGFSDQ
+589 YGSGFSKQ
-597 SLESY
+597 TLESY

-625 SILAKGN
+625 SVLSEDN
-632 KWAFFPSASFAYRVI
+632 KWAFFPSASLAYRVI
-647 REDFMRDQK
+647 RENFMNSQK

-666 YGETGNNGA
+666 YGQTGNNGI
-675 GGGLGPLGSVALLG
+675 GGGLNPLGTLSLLN
-689 SSYTNIGD
+689 SSYTNLGD
-697 ASVPTLNVTNL
+697 ASVPTLFVSGL
-708 ANQDLSWERTSEINF
+708 ANQDLSWERTSEVNV
-723 GLDFGF
+723 GVDFGF

-737 VDVYNRNIND
+737 VDIYNRNIRD
-747 IIFFRPLPTVTGF
+747 IIFFRPLPTATGF
-760 GGTFDNIGESRNR
+760 SGTFDNIGESRNR
-773 GIEVALNAK
+773 GIEIGLNAK
-782 IIDNE
+782 IIDN
-787 DFTWSTNLNFAS
+787 DNFKWNTNINFAS

-804 VNLYGNS
+804 VNLYNNS
-811 DEIIFGAQGGTFIHR
+811 NEIIFGAQGGTFIHR

-842 WQLDEAAEAAT
+842 WQLDQAEEAAT
-853 YGQKPGQVRVVDVN
+853 YGQKPGQVRVVDIN
-867 EDGQITEQGD
+867 GDGQITEQGD
-877 RVILGNPLPKW
+877 RTVLGNPLPKW

-899 NFDFSFFVYTSQGV
+899 DFDFSFFVYTSQGV
-913 TISSNFHNSRAFS
+913 TISSNFHNARAFS

-931 ARLWNGYDTDY
+931 ARLWNGYDTNY
-942 WTPTNPTN
+942 WTPDNPTN

-979 LGYSLPQETTQKL
+979 LGYSLPTTTTEKL
-992 GIQKLRLYTTVQ
+992 GIKRLRLYTTVQ
-1004 NPFTFSDYDGWD
+1004 NPFTFTDYDGWD
-1016 PENAGRNTYGAS
+1016 PENAGRNTYGAA
-1028 FMARTYMAGIN
+1028 FMSRTYMAGLN
-1039 FTF
+1039 FSF

>member
-1 MRKIIRSRIIYIQFF
+1 MRKLLQLRMLRPIFA
-16 CILMALAGSQNLWAD
+16 ILVLLGTEVSQANTYVKFY
-31 STFSEIDLYD
+31 SSYE
-41 FQKSISGVVTDKDTG
+41 QKSISGVVYDADSG

-61 VSVSIKDTNT
+61 VTVNIKGSNT
-71 GTITDLDGSFQLQVE
+71 GTVTDLDGSFE
-86 PDAVLVF
+86 IKAESGSILVF
-93 SYVGYIKQEVPVGNQ
+93 SFVGYVSQEVIIKDQ
-108 TSFNIAME
+108 TSLSINME
-116 TDIQSLEEVAIIGY
+116 TDIASLEEVAIIGY

-152 TNKVDAVSSIQ
+152 TNKIDAVSSIQ

-171 QRTDNKPGGGGFN
+171 QRTDNKPGSGGFN

-192 INTGSGNGGYSPG
+192 INSGSGNGGYSPG

-261 GKMTVRYNNYIGFK
+261 GKMSIRYNNYVGFK
-275 EIYNLPPVFN
+275 EIYNLPPVFD
-285 GKTYIPFLRDVV
+285 GQSYIPFLRDVV

-302 ASNTDGNYS
+302 ASNKDGNFS
-311 QYSADAVNIENYLS
+311 QYSAAAVNIEDYLS

-356 ISGGNENTVYA
+356 LSGGNENTVYA
-367 AGLGYTEDKGTVYGE
+367 AGLGYTEDEGTTYGE

-395 DLTDWLTLGY
+395 DLTDWLTFGY

-423 SAYRLKPIGRP
+423 SAYRLKPIGRA
-434 YDDNGDLLFLPTQKE
+434 YDENGDLLFLPTQKE
-449 TQVSNPIFDTR
+449 TQVSNPIFDTK

-479 KPVEGLSITTKF
+479 KPLKGLSITTKF
-491 APNVKYTRVGEY
+491 APNVKYTRLGEY

-516 NTRAEVNNFL
+516 STRAQVDNFL
-526 DYSYTWDNIVDYSFE
+526 DYSYTWDNIIDYNKD
-541 IDKDNSLAATFVYSI
+541 IDSDNSIAATFIYSR
-556 FSQENESYRIQVRNF
+556 FLQENESYNIQIRNF
-571 PYDNYLF
+571 SSDNFLF
-578 YNLSAGSNVNS
+578 YNLGAGSNINS
-589 YGSGFSDQ
+589 YGSGFSKQ
-597 SLESY
+597 TLESY

-625 SILAKGN
+625 SVLSEDN
-632 KWAFFPSASFAYRVI
+632 KWAFFPSASLAYRVI
-647 REDFMRDQK
+647 RENFMNSQK

-666 YGETGNNGA
+666 YGQTGNNGI
-675 GGGLGPLGSVALLG
+675 GGGLNPLGTLSLLN
-689 SSYTNIGD
+689 SSYTNLGD
-697 ASVPTLNVTNL
+697 ASVPTLFVSGL
-708 ANQDLSWERTSEINF
+708 ANQDLSWERTSEVNV
-723 GLDFGF
+723 GVDFGF

-737 VDVYNRNIND
+737 VDIYNRNIRD
-747 IIFFRPLPTVTGF
+747 IIFFRPLPTATGF
-760 GGTFDNIGESRNR
+760 SGTFDNIGESRNR
-773 GIEVALNAK
+773 GIEIGLNAK
-782 IIDNE
+782 IIDN
-787 DFTWSTNLNFAS
+787 DNFKWNTNINFAS

-804 VNLYGNS
+804 VNLYNNS
-811 DEIIFGAQGGTFIHR
+811 NEIIFGAQGGTFIHR

-842 WQLDEAAEAAT
+842 WQLDQAEEAAT
-853 YGQKPGQVRVVDVN
+853 YGQKPGQVRVVDIN
-867 EDGQITEQGD
+867 GDGQITEQGD
-877 RVILGNPLPKW
+877 RTVLGNPLPKW

-899 NFDFSFFVYTSQGV
+899 DFDFSFFVYTSQGV
-913 TISSNFHNSRAFS
+913 TISSNFHNARAFS

-931 ARLWNGYDTDY
+931 ARLWNGYDTNY
-942 WTPTNPTN
+942 WTPDNPTN

-979 LGYSLPQETTQKL
+979 LGYSLPTTTTEKL
-992 GIQKLRLYTTVQ
+992 GIKRLRLYTTVQ
-1004 NPFTFSDYDGWD
+1004 NPFTFTDYDGWD
-1016 PENAGRNTYGAS
+1016 PENAGRNTYGAA
-1028 FMARTYMAGIN
+1028 FMSRTYMAGLN
-1039 FTF
+1039 FSF

>member
-1 MRKIIRSRIIYIQFF
+1 MRTLLQLRMLKQITLVVLALLGTTTI
-16 CILMALAGSQNLWAD
+16 MASPALGEVFDN
-31 STFSEIDLYD
+31 YD
-41 FQKSISGVVTDKDTG
+41 QKTISGVVYDTESG

-61 VSVSIKDTNT
+61 VSVSIKGTTT
-71 GTITDLDGSFQLQVE
+71 GTITDFDGSFQLQVE
-86 PDAVLVF
+86 PGAVLVF
-93 SYVGYIKQEVPVGNQ
+93 SYVGYMKQEVPVGDQ
-108 TSFNIAME
+108 TSLTVNME
-116 TDIQSLEEVAIIGY
+116 TDVQSLEEVAIIGY

-143 TVSSETLEK
+143 TVSSEVLEQ

-171 QRTDNKPGGGGFN
+171 QRTDNKPGAGGFN

-192 INTGSGNGGYSPG
+192 INTGAGNGGYSPG

-261 GKMTVRYNNYIGFK
+261 GKVTVRYNNYIGFK

-285 GKTYIPFLRDVV
+285 GQTYIPFLRDVV

-302 ASNTDGNYS
+302 ASNQDGNFS
-311 QYSADAVNIENYLS
+311 QYSAEAVNINDYLS
-325 EEELQNIA
+325 EEERENIA

-356 ISGGNENTVYA
+356 ISGGNDKTVYA
-367 AGLGYTEDKGTVYGE
+367 AGLGYTEDQGTIYGE
-382 DFKRYTLKGNIQS
+382 DFNRYTLKGNIQS
-395 DLTDWLTLGY
+395 DLTDWLTFGY
-405 DNYITLATTNE
+405 DNYVTLATTNE

-423 SAYRLKPIGRP
+423 SAYRLKPIGRA

-449 TQVSNPIFDTR
+449 TQVSNPIFDTQ

-491 APNVKYTRVGEY
+491 APNVKYTRIGEY
-503 RGLYTKSAIGNQS
+503 RGLLTKSTIGNQS

-526 DYSYTWDNIVDYSFE
+526 DYSYTWDNIVDYSLD
-541 IDKDNSLAATFVYSI
+541 INKDNSLAATLVYSR
-556 FSQENESYRIQVRNF
+556 FLQDNESYRIQVRNF
-571 PYDNYLF
+571 TSDNFLF
-578 YNLSAGSNVNS
+578 YNLGAGSNVNS
-589 YGSGFSDQ
+589 YGSGFSRQ
-597 SLESY
+597 TLESY
-602 TARVNYN
+602 TARLNYN

-625 SILAKGN
+625 SVLSDDN

-647 REDFMRDQK
+647 REDFMRNQK

-666 YGETGNNGA
+666 YGQTGNNGI
-675 GGGLGPLGSVALLG
+675 GGGLNPLGTLSLLE

-697 ASVPTLNVTNL
+697 ASVPTLYVNGL
-708 ANQDLSWERTSEINF
+708 ANQDLSWERTSEVNF

-737 VDVYNRNIND
+737 VDIYNRDIKD
-747 IIFFRPLPTVTGF
+747 IIFYRPLPNVTGF
-760 GGTFDNIGESRNR
+760 GGTFDNIGESRNQ
-773 GIEVALNAK
+773 GIEVGLNAK
-782 IIDNE
+782 IFDGE
-787 DFTWSTNLNFAS
+787 DFKWSTNLNFAS

-834 YGYKYDGI
+834 YGFKFDGI

-867 EDGQITEQGD
+867 GDGQITEQGD

-913 TISSNFHNSRAFS
+913 TISSNFHNARAFS

-931 ARLWNGYDTDY
+931 ARLWNGYDTNY

-961 QQAIKNMDVSFV
+961 QGAIKNMDVSFV

-979 LGYSLPQETTQKL
+979 LGYALPQETIRKF

-1004 NPFTFSDYDGWD
+1004 NPFTFSEYDGWD

>member
-1 MRKIIRSRIIYIQFF
+1 MLRPIFA
-16 CILMALAGSQNLWAD
+16 ILVLLGTEVSQANTYVKFY
-31 STFSEIDLYD
+31 SSYE
-41 FQKSISGVVTDKDTG
+41 QKSISGVVYDADSG

-61 VSVSIKDTNT
+61 VTVNIKGSNT
-71 GTITDLDGSFQLQVE
+71 GTVTDLDGSFE
-86 PDAVLVF
+86 IKAESGSILVF
-93 SYVGYIKQEVPVGNQ
+93 SFVGYVSQEVIIKDQ
-108 TSFNIAME
+108 TSLSINME
-116 TDIQSLEEVAIIGY
+116 TDIASLEEVAIIGY

-152 TNKVDAVSSIQ
+152 TNKIDAVSSIQ

-171 QRTDNKPGGGGFN
+171 QRTDNKPGSGGFN

-192 INTGSGNGGYSPG
+192 INSGSGNGGYSPG

-261 GKMTVRYNNYIGFK
+261 GKMSIRYNNYVGFK
-275 EIYNLPPVFN
+275 EIYNLPPVFD
-285 GKTYIPFLRDVV
+285 GQSYIPFLRDVV

-302 ASNTDGNYS
+302 ASNKDGNFS
-311 QYSADAVNIENYLS
+311 QYSAAAVNIEDYLS

-356 ISGGNENTVYA
+356 LSGGNENTVYA
-367 AGLGYTEDKGTVYGE
+367 AGLGYTEDEGTTYGE

-395 DLTDWLTLGY
+395 DLTDWLTFGY

-423 SAYRLKPIGRP
+423 SAYRLKPIGRA
-434 YDDNGDLLFLPTQKE
+434 YDENGDLLFLPTQKE
-449 TQVSNPIFDTR
+449 TQVSNPIFDTK

-472 GNISLSV
+472 GNISLSI
-479 KPVEGLSITTKF
+479 KPLKGLSITTKF
-491 APNVKYTRVGEY
+491 APNVKYTRLGEY

-516 NTRAEVNNFL
+516 STRAQVDNFL
-526 DYSYTWDNIVDYSFE
+526 DYSYTWDNIIDYNKD
-541 IDKDNSLAATFVYSI
+541 IDSDNSIAATFIYSR
-556 FSQENESYRIQVRNF
+556 FLQENESYNIQIRNF
-571 PYDNYLF
+571 SSDNFLF
-578 YNLSAGSNVNS
+578 YNLGAGSNINS
-589 YGSGFSDQ
+589 YGSGFSKQ
-597 SLESY
+597 TLESY

-625 SILAKGN
+625 SVLSEDN
-632 KWAFFPSASFAYRVI
+632 KWAFFPSASLAYRVI
-647 REDFMRDQK
+647 RENFMNSQK

-666 YGETGNNGA
+666 YGQTGNNGI
-675 GGGLGPLGSVALLG
+675 GGGLNPLGTLSLLN
-689 SSYTNIGD
+689 SSYTNLGD
-697 ASVPTLNVTNL
+697 ASVPTLFVSGL
-708 ANQDLSWERTSEINF
+708 ANQDLSWERTSEVNV
-723 GLDFGF
+723 GVDFGF

-737 VDVYNRNIND
+737 VDIYNRNIRD
-747 IIFFRPLPTVTGF
+747 IIFFRPLPTATGF
-760 GGTFDNIGESRNR
+760 SGTFDNIGESRNR
-773 GIEVALNAK
+773 GIEIGLNAK
-782 IIDNE
+782 IIDN
-787 DFTWSTNLNFAS
+787 DNFKWNTNINFAS

-804 VNLYGNS
+804 VNLYNNS
-811 DEIIFGAQGGTFIHR
+811 NEIIFGAQGGTFIHR

-842 WQLDEAAEAAT
+842 WQLDQAEEAAT
-853 YGQKPGQVRVVDVN
+853 YGQKPGQVRVVDIN
-867 EDGQITEQGD
+867 GDGQITEQGD
-877 RVILGNPLPKW
+877 RTVLGNPLPKW

-899 NFDFSFFVYTSQGV
+899 DFDFSFFVYTSQGV
-913 TISSNFHNSRAFS
+913 TISSNFHNARAFS

-931 ARLWNGYDTDY
+931 ARLWNGYDTNY
-942 WTPTNPTN
+942 WTPDNPTN

-979 LGYSLPQETTQKL
+979 LGYSLPTTTTEKL
-992 GIQKLRLYTTVQ
+992 GIKRLRLYTTVQ
-1004 NPFTFSDYDGWD
+1004 NPFTFTDYDGWD
-1016 PENAGRNTYGAS
+1016 PENAGRNTYGAA
-1028 FMARTYMAGIN
+1028 FMSRTYMAGLN
-1039 FTF
+1039 FSF

>member
-1 MRKIIRSRIIYIQFF
+1 MLKQITLVVLALLGTTTI
-16 CILMALAGSQNLWAD
+16 MASPALGEVFDN
-31 STFSEIDLYD
+31 YD
-41 FQKSISGVVTDKDTG
+41 QKTISGVVYDTESG

-61 VSVSIKDTNT
+61 VSVSIKGTTT
-71 GTITDLDGSFQLQVE
+71 GTITDFDGSFQLQVE
-86 PDAVLVF
+86 PGAVLVF
-93 SYVGYIKQEVPVGNQ
+93 SYVGYMKQEVPVGDQ
-108 TSFNIAME
+108 TSLTVNME
-116 TDIQSLEEVAIIGY
+116 TDVQSLEEVAIIGY

-143 TVSSETLEK
+143 TVSSEVLEQ

-171 QRTDNKPGGGGFN
+171 QRTDNKPGAGGFN

-192 INTGSGNGGYSPG
+192 INTGAGNGGYSPG

-261 GKMTVRYNNYIGFK
+261 GKVTVRYNNYIGFK

-285 GKTYIPFLRDVV
+285 GQTYIPFLRDVV

-302 ASNTDGNYS
+302 ASNQDGNFS
-311 QYSADAVNIENYLS
+311 QYSAEAVNINDYLS
-325 EEELQNIA
+325 EEERENIA

-356 ISGGNENTVYA
+356 ISGGNDKTVYA
-367 AGLGYTEDKGTVYGE
+367 AGLGYTEDQGTIYGE
-382 DFKRYTLKGNIQS
+382 DFNRYTLKGNIQS
-395 DLTDWLTLGY
+395 DLTDWLTFGY
-405 DNYITLATTNE
+405 DNYVTLATTNE

-423 SAYRLKPIGRP
+423 SAYRLKPIGRA

-449 TQVSNPIFDTR
+449 TQVSNPIFDTQ

-491 APNVKYTRVGEY
+491 APNVKYTRIGEY
-503 RGLYTKSAIGNQS
+503 RGLLTKSTIGNQS

-526 DYSYTWDNIVDYSFE
+526 DYSYTWDNIVDYSLD
-541 IDKDNSLAATFVYSI
+541 INKDNSLAATLVYSR
-556 FSQENESYRIQVRNF
+556 FLQDNESYRIQVRNF
-571 PYDNYLF
+571 TSDNFLF
-578 YNLSAGSNVNS
+578 YNLGAGSNVNS
-589 YGSGFSDQ
+589 YGSGFSRQ
-597 SLESY
+597 TLESY
-602 TARVNYN
+602 TARLNYN

-625 SILAKGN
+625 SVLSDDN

-647 REDFMRDQK
+647 REDFMRNQK

-666 YGETGNNGA
+666 YGQTGNNGI
-675 GGGLGPLGSVALLG
+675 GGGLNPLGTLSLLE

-697 ASVPTLNVTNL
+697 ASVPTLYVNGL
-708 ANQDLSWERTSEINF
+708 ANQDLSWERTSEVNF

-737 VDVYNRNIND
+737 VDIYNRDIKD
-747 IIFFRPLPTVTGF
+747 IIFYRPLPNVTGF
-760 GGTFDNIGESRNR
+760 GGTFDNIGESRNQ
-773 GIEVALNAK
+773 GIEVGLNAK
-782 IIDNE
+782 IFDGE
-787 DFTWSTNLNFAS
+787 DFKWSTNLNFAS

-834 YGYKYDGI
+834 YGFKFDGI

-867 EDGQITEQGD
+867 GDGQITEQGD

-913 TISSNFHNSRAFS
+913 TISSNFHNARAFS

-931 ARLWNGYDTDY
+931 ARLWNGYDTNY

-961 QQAIKNMDVSFV
+961 QGAIKNMDVSFV

-979 LGYSLPQETTQKL
+979 LGYALPQETIRKF

-1004 NPFTFSDYDGWD
+1004 NPFTFSEYDGWD

>member
-1 MRKIIRSRIIYIQFF
+1 MRKLLQLRMLRPIFA
-16 CILMALAGSQNLWAD
+16 ILVLLGTEVSQANTYVKFY
-31 STFSEIDLYD
+31 SSYE
-41 FQKSISGVVTDKDTG
+41 QKSISGVVYDADSG

-61 VSVSIKDTNT
+61 VTVNIKGSNT
-71 GTITDLDGSFQLQVE
+71 GTVTDLDGSFE
-86 PDAVLVF
+86 IKAESGSILVF
-93 SYVGYIKQEVPVGNQ
+93 SFVGYVSQEVIIKDQ
-108 TSFNIAME
+108 TSLSINME
-116 TDIQSLEEVAIIGY
+116 TDIASLEEVAIIGY

-152 TNKVDAVSSIQ
+152 TNKIDAVSSIQ

-171 QRTDNKPGGGGFN
+171 QRTDNKPGSGGFN

-192 INTGSGNGGYSPG
+192 INSGSGNGGYSPG

-261 GKMTVRYNNYIGFK
+261 GKMSIRYNNYVGFK
-275 EIYNLPPVFN
+275 EIYNLPPVFD
-285 GKTYIPFLRDVV
+285 GQSYIPFLRDVV

-302 ASNTDGNYS
+302 ASNKDGNFS
-311 QYSADAVNIENYLS
+311 QYSAAAVNIEDYLS
-325 EEELQNIA
+325 EEEMQNIA

-356 ISGGNENTVYA
+356 LSGGNENTVYA
-367 AGLGYTEDKGTVYGE
+367 AGLGYTEDEGTTYGE

-395 DLTDWLTLGY
+395 DLTDWLTFGY

-423 SAYRLKPIGRP
+423 SAYRLKPIGRA
-434 YDDNGDLLFLPTQKE
+434 YDENGDLLFLPTQKE
-449 TQVSNPIFDTR
+449 TQVSNPIFDTK

-472 GNISLSV
+472 GNISLSI
-479 KPVEGLSITTKF
+479 KPLKGLSITTKF
-491 APNVKYTRVGEY
+491 APNVKYTRLGEY

-516 NTRAEVNNFL
+516 STRAQVDNFL
-526 DYSYTWDNIVDYSFE
+526 DYSYTWDNIIDYNKD
-541 IDKDNSLAATFVYSI
+541 IDSDNSIAATFIYSR
-556 FSQENESYRIQVRNF
+556 FLQENESYNIQIRNF
-571 PYDNYLF
+571 SSDNFLF
-578 YNLSAGSNVNS
+578 YNLGAGSNINS
-589 YGSGFSDQ
+589 YGSGFSKQ
-597 SLESY
+597 TLESY

-625 SILAKGN
+625 SVLSEDN
-632 KWAFFPSASFAYRVI
+632 KWAFFPSASLAYRVI
-647 REDFMRDQK
+647 RENFMNSQK

-666 YGETGNNGA
+666 YGQTGNNGI
-675 GGGLGPLGSVALLG
+675 GGGLNPLGTLSLLN
-689 SSYTNIGD
+689 SSYTNLGD
-697 ASVPTLNVTNL
+697 ASVPTLFVSGL
-708 ANQDLSWERTSEINF
+708 ANQDLSWERTSEVNV
-723 GLDFGF
+723 GVDFGF

-737 VDVYNRNIND
+737 VDIYNRNIRD
-747 IIFFRPLPTVTGF
+747 IIFFRPLPTATGF
-760 GGTFDNIGESRNR
+760 SGTFDNIGESRNR
-773 GIEVALNAK
+773 GIEIGLNAK
-782 IIDNE
+782 IIDN
-787 DFTWSTNLNFAS
+787 DNFKWNTNINFAS

-804 VNLYGNS
+804 VNLYNNS
-811 DEIIFGAQGGTFIHR
+811 NEIIFGAQGGTFIHR

-842 WQLDEAAEAAT
+842 WQLDQAEEAAT
-853 YGQKPGQVRVVDVN
+853 YGQKPGQVRVVDIN
-867 EDGQITEQGD
+867 GDGQITEQGD
-877 RVILGNPLPKW
+877 RTVLGNPLPKW

-899 NFDFSFFVYTSQGV
+899 DFDFSFFVYTSQGV
-913 TISSNFHNSRAFS
+913 TISSNFHNARAFS

-931 ARLWNGYDTDY
+931 ARLWNGYDTNY
-942 WTPTNPTN
+942 WTPDNPTN

-979 LGYSLPQETTQKL
+979 LGYSLPTTTTEKL
-992 GIQKLRLYTTVQ
+992 GIKRLRLYTTVQ
-1004 NPFTFSDYDGWD
+1004 NPFTFTDYDGWD
-1016 PENAGRNTYGAS
+1016 PENAGRNTYGAA
-1028 FMARTYMAGIN
+1028 FMSRTYMAGLN
-1039 FTF
+1039 FSF